1 MNVVD
6 EQIVESF
13 RIEGFQNLTKIQK
26 ISYPVISRKQ
36 NCLLVAPTGSGKTE
50 ASMMPIFSL
59 LESERL
65 GNTDFIEDSAI
76 FVLYIT
82 PLRALNNDVHRRIID
97 YAKKRNLDAQ
107 IRHGDTTRTAKQKM
121 VKKPPHIL
129 ITTPES
135 LGIILTQEKF
145 KAFLKH
151 LRWVIIDEV
160 HELIGNERGTH
171 LTVSLERLQNLS
183 SHNLVRI
190 GLSAT
195 IGNLKDAANFISGTN
210 RKCSILVDNTIRNYD
225 IDVKYLKGPIS
236 NVAKFVYNYLAENKI
251 CGSVLLFTNTRDE
264 AEYIGTTI
272 RNQNKIP
279 IEVHHGSLSRETRE
293 ETEEKL
299 RQGLT
304 GIVVCTSSL
313 ELGLDIGSVEL
324 VIHYGSSKQVSKLV
338 QRIGRSRHANF
349 KSAKGLIIAN
359 SGDDELECQSIINRM
374 KNRSIEV
381 QNTHFNSLDVAAH
394 HLVGFVMSTSEP
406 INLVEVYQIIR
417 EAYPFRE
424 LPFSDLE
431 QCAVLLDSFKIIKY
445 DPKSQNYARRIK
457 SYKYYFEN
465 ISTIPN
471 IVKFEVIDVIRKKRI
486 GTLDQ
491 QFIGEFGERGN
502 VFILKGTQWRIVSV
516 DENKLQVNVEQV
528 FGSPINIP
536 HWVGEM
542 IPVDYETATQ
552 VGELRNKAL
561 VDNSLKL
568 ESDIKNTLQ
577 KIPVVPDA
585 RNIVI
590 ESVISKNALVIHS
603 TLGTKI
609 NNTLSSL
616 FSTFLAS
623 YVGHLVE
630 TKSDPYRILLSS
642 SVRLSKVN
650 IEKIFYDEYDVET
663 ILITSLTNTYNLNWR
678 VWTVSKK
685 FGLVDKNAI
694 YDKRMARFIYDR
706 YSKTPISKESL
717 RELIHDK
724 FDVQSTQEIL
734 RKVKNKE
741 ISIHWLDLPSF
752 SPLANSIIEHHSKSS
767 SSPLSIERGVLE
779 LIKERLEKTKHRLI
793 CIRCGKWERLVET
806 REVVDSISCKK
817 CGSRLITTTF
827 SSDYELSK
835 IILNKLN
842 GSEIN
847 SEQNHKFERA
857 WKTASL
863 INNFGKKALTVL
875 SGYGIGVET
884 AARILRNYVDDEN
897 LYKNIYDAERQ
908 YVTTRGFWNDSK

>member
-1 MNVVD
+1 MSVI
-6 EQIVESF
+6 ERQIIESF
-13 RIEGFQNLTKIQK
+13 KDEGFQNLTKIQS
-26 ISYPVISRKQ
+26 ISVPVMARMK

-50 ASMMPIFSL
+50 ASIIPIFSL
-59 LESERL
+59 LENDRD
-65 GNTDFIEDSAI
+65 NKINMTDNNAI
-76 FVLYIT
+76 IVLYIT
-82 PLRALNNDVHRRIID
+82 PLRALNNDVLRRIMN
-97 YAKKRNLDAQ
+97 YAKKRNLEAQ
-107 IRHGDTTRTAKQKM
+107 IRHGDTTRTARQKLI
-121 VKKPPHIL
+121 KKPPHIL

-135 LGIILTQEKF
+135 LGIILTHEKF
-145 KAFLKH
+145 QSYLKH
-151 LRWVIIDEV
+151 LRWVIVDEV

-171 LTVSLERLQNLS
+171 LTVSLERLENIS
-183 SHNLVRI
+183 SHNVVRI

-195 IGNLKDAANFISGTN
+195 VGNLKDAANFISGTN
-210 RKCSILVDNTIRNYD
+210 RKCAILVDNTIRKYD
-225 IDVKYLKGPIS
+225 IDVKYLKGSII
-236 NVAKFVYNYLAENKI
+236 NVAKFVIKYLNDNKI
-251 CGSVLLFTNTRDE
+251 CGSILLFTNTRDE

-272 RNQNKIP
+272 RNQNDIP

-293 ETEEKL
+293 ETEIKL
-299 RQGLT
+299 REGLT

-338 QRIGRSRHANF
+338 QRIGRSRHVNF

-359 SGDDELECQSIINRM
+359 SGDDELECLSIINRM
-374 KNRSIEV
+374 KKRSIEI
-381 QNTHFNSLDVAAH
+381 QEPHTDALDVVSH
-394 HLVGFVMSTSEP
+394 HLVGFVISTSESKK
-406 INLVEVYQIIR
+406 LDEFYQIITS
-417 EAYPFRE
+417 AYPFRS
-424 LPFSDLE
+424 LSFSDLE
-431 QCAVLLDSFKIIKY
+431 QCAALLDSFKIIKY
-445 DPKSQNYARRIK
+445 DPKNKTYARRIK

-471 IVKFEVIDVIRKKRI
+471 IVKFEVMDVIRKKRI

-516 DENKLQVNVEQV
+516 DDNKLQVNVEQV

-536 HWVGEM
+536 HWIGEM
-542 IPVDYETATQ
+542 IPVDYETAVE
-552 VGELRNKAL
+552 VGKLRNKVL
-561 VDNSLKL
+561 NDSNINV
-568 ESDIKNTLQ
+568 ESEIKNTLQ
-577 KIPVVPDA
+577 KIPIIPDSK
-585 RNIVI
+585 NIVI
-590 ESVISKNALVIHS
+590 ESVINKNAVVVHS
-603 TLGTKI
+603 TFGTKI

-642 SVRLSKVN
+642 SVRLSRIN
-650 IEKIFYDEYDVET
+650 IEKVFYDEYDVEA
-663 ILITSLTNTYNLNWR
+663 ILITSLSNTYNLNWR
-678 VWTVSKK
+678 VWMVSKK

-694 YDKRMARFIYDR
+694 YDKRLARFIYDR
-706 YSKTPISKESL
+706 YSKTPISKESI

-724 FDVQSTQEIL
+724 YDVESTQQIL
-734 RKVKNKE
+734 QKIRNRE
-741 ISIHWLDLPSF
+741 ISIHWFDLSLF
-752 SPLANSIIEHHSKSS
+752 SPLAQSIIEHQSKSS

-779 LIKERLEKTKHRLI
+779 LIKERLDKTKHRLI

-806 REVVDSISCKK
+806 REIVESISCKV

-835 IILNKLN
+835 IILNKLK

-847 SEQNHKFERA
+847 PEQNHKFERA
-857 WKTASL
+857 WKAASL

-908 YVTTRGFWNDSK
+908 YVTTRGFWNDK

>member
-1 MNVVD
+1 MSVID
-6 EQIVESF
+6 EKIIESF
-13 RIEGFQNLTKIQK
+13 RDEGFQKLTKIQS
-26 ISYPVISRKQ
+26 ISIPVISRMQ

-50 ASMMPIFSL
+50 ASIIPIFSL
-59 LESERL
+59 LENERA
-65 GNTDFIEDSAI
+65 NKPNFIDENAI
-76 FVLYIT
+76 IVLYIT
-82 PLRALNNDVHRRIID
+82 PLRALNNDVLRRIIN

-107 IRHGDTTRTAKQKM
+107 IRHGDTTRTAREKL

-135 LGIILTQEKF
+135 LGIILTHQKF
-145 KAFLKH
+145 RSYLKH
-151 LRWVIIDEV
+151 LRWVIVDEV

-171 LTVSLERLQNLS
+171 LTVSLEHLQSIS
-183 SHNLVRI
+183 SHNVVRI

-195 IGNLKDAANFISGTN
+195 IGNLKEAANFISGTG
-210 RKCSILVDNTIRNYD
+210 RKCSILVDNTIRKYD
-225 IDVKYLKGPIS
+225 IDVKHLKGSIS
-236 NVAKFVYNYLAENKI
+236 NVAKFVLKYLNDNKI
-251 CGSVLLFTNTRDE
+251 CGSILLFTNTRDE

-272 RNQNKIP
+272 RNQNDIP

-293 ETEEKL
+293 ETEAKL
-299 RQGLT
+299 RKGLT

-338 QRIGRSRHANF
+338 QRIGRSRHVNF
-349 KSAKGLIIAN
+349 KSAKGLVIAN
-359 SGDDELECQSIINRM
+359 SGDDELESLSIINRM
-374 KNRSIEV
+374 KRRSIEI
-381 QNTHFNSLDVAAH
+381 QNPHYNSLDVVSH
-394 HLVGFVMSTSEP
+394 HLVGFVISTSEP
-406 INLVEVYQIIR
+406 KRLEEVYQIITR
-417 EAYPFRE
+417 AYPFRD
-424 LPFSDLE
+424 LPFSDFK
-431 QCAVLLDSFKIIKY
+431 QCVVLLDSFKIIKY
-445 DPKSQNYARRIK
+445 DPKNQTYARRIK

-471 IVKFEVIDVIRKKRI
+471 MVKFEVIDVIRKKRI

-502 VFILKGTQWRIVSV
+502 VFVLKGTQWRIVSV
-516 DENKLQVNVEQV
+516 DDNKLQVNVEQV

-542 IPVDYETATQ
+542 IPVDYETAVE
-552 VGELRNKAL
+552 VGKLRNKVL
-561 VDNSLKL
+561 DESNFKF

-577 KIPVVPDA
+577 KIPIIPDSK
-585 RNIVI
+585 NIVI
-590 ESVISKNALVIHS
+590 ELVVSKNAVVIHS
-603 TLGTKI
+603 TFGTKI

-642 SVRLSKVN
+642 SVRLSRAN
-650 IEKIFYDEYDVET
+650 IEKIFYDEYDVEA
-663 ILITSLTNTYNLNWR
+663 ILITSLSNTYNLNWR

-685 FGLVDKNAI
+685 FGLLDKNAI
-694 YDKRMARFIYDR
+694 YDKRLARLIYDR
-706 YSKTPISKESL
+706 YSKSPISKESI
-717 RELIHDK
+717 RELMHDK
-724 FDVQSTQEIL
+724 FDVKSTQEVL
-734 RKVKNKE
+734 RRIRNKE
-741 ISIHWLDLPSF
+741 ISIHWFDLSLF
-752 SPLANSIIEHHSKSS
+752 SPLAQSIIEHHSKMSS
-767 SSPLSIERGVLE
+767 YPLSIEKGVLD
-779 LIKERLEKTKHRLI
+779 LIKERLDKTKHRLI
-793 CIRCGKWERLVET
+793 CIRCGKWERLLET
-806 REVVDSISCKK
+806 REVMESISCKR

-835 IILNKLN
+835 IILNKLS

-847 SEQNHKFERA
+847 TEQNHKFERA

-908 YVTTRGFWNDSK
+908 YVTTRGFWNDR

>member
-1 MNVVD
+1 MSVID
-6 EQIVESF
+6 EKIIESF
-13 RIEGFQNLTKIQK
+13 RDEGFQKLTKIQS
-26 ISYPVISRKQ
+26 ISIPVISRMQ

-50 ASMMPIFSL
+50 ASIIPIFSL
-59 LESERL
+59 LENERA
-65 GNTDFIEDSAI
+65 NKPNFIDENAI
-76 FVLYIT
+76 IVLYIT
-82 PLRALNNDVHRRIID
+82 PLRALNNDVLRRIIN

-107 IRHGDTTRTAKQKM
+107 IRHGDTTRTAREKL

-135 LGIILTQEKF
+135 LGIILTHQKF
-145 KAFLKH
+145 RSYLKH
-151 LRWVIIDEV
+151 LRWVIVDEV

-171 LTVSLERLQNLS
+171 LTVSLEHLQSIS
-183 SHNLVRI
+183 SHNVVRI

-195 IGNLKDAANFISGTN
+195 IGNLKEAANFISGTG
-210 RKCSILVDNTIRNYD
+210 RKCSILVDNTIRKYD
-225 IDVKYLKGPIS
+225 IDVKHLKGSIS
-236 NVAKFVYNYLAENKI
+236 NVAKFVLKYLNDNKI
-251 CGSVLLFTNTRDE
+251 CGSILLFTNTRDE

-272 RNQNKIP
+272 RNQNDIP

-293 ETEEKL
+293 ETETKL
-299 RQGLT
+299 RKGLT

-338 QRIGRSRHANF
+338 QRIGRSRHVNF
-349 KSAKGLIIAN
+349 KSAKGLVIAN
-359 SGDDELECQSIINRM
+359 SGDDELESLSIINRM
-374 KNRSIEV
+374 KRRSIEI
-381 QNTHFNSLDVAAH
+381 QNPHYNSLDVVSH
-394 HLVGFVMSTSEP
+394 HLVGFVISTSEP
-406 INLVEVYQIIR
+406 KRLEEVYQIITR
-417 EAYPFRE
+417 AYPFRD
-424 LPFSDLE
+424 LPFSDFK
-431 QCAVLLDSFKIIKY
+431 QCVVLLDSFKIIKY
-445 DPKSQNYARRIK
+445 DPKNQTYARRIK

-471 IVKFEVIDVIRKKRI
+471 MVKFEVIDVIRKKRI

-502 VFILKGTQWRIVSV
+502 VFVLKGTQWRIVSV
-516 DENKLQVNVEQV
+516 DDNKLQVNVEQV

-542 IPVDYETATQ
+542 IPVDYETAVE
-552 VGELRNKAL
+552 VGKLRNKVL
-561 VDNSLKL
+561 DESNFKF

-577 KIPVVPDA
+577 KIPIIPDSK
-585 RNIVI
+585 NIVI
-590 ESVISKNALVIHS
+590 ELVVSKNAVVIHS
-603 TLGTKI
+603 TFGTKI

-642 SVRLSKVN
+642 SVRLSRAN
-650 IEKIFYDEYDVET
+650 IEKIFYDEYDVEA
-663 ILITSLTNTYNLNWR
+663 ILITSLSNTYNLNWR

-685 FGLVDKNAI
+685 FGLLDKNAI
-694 YDKRMARFIYDR
+694 YDKRLARLIYDR
-706 YSKTPISKESL
+706 YSKSPISKESI
-717 RELIHDK
+717 RELMHDK
-724 FDVQSTQEIL
+724 FDVKSTQEVL
-734 RKVKNKE
+734 RRIRNKE
-741 ISIHWLDLPSF
+741 ISTHWFDLSLF
-752 SPLANSIIEHHSKSS
+752 SPLAQSIIEHHSKMSS
-767 SSPLSIERGVLE
+767 YPLSIEKGVLD
-779 LIKERLEKTKHRLI
+779 LIKERLDKTKHRLI
-793 CIRCGKWERLVET
+793 CIRCGKWERLLET
-806 REVVDSISCKK
+806 REVMESISCKR

-835 IILNKLN
+835 IILNKLS

-847 SEQNHKFERA
+847 TEQNHKFERA

-908 YVTTRGFWNDSK
+908 YVTTRGFWNDR

>member
-1 MNVVD
+1 MSVID
-6 EQIVESF
+6 EKIIESF
-13 RIEGFQNLTKIQK
+13 RDEGFQKLTKIQS
-26 ISYPVISRKQ
+26 ISIPVISRMQ

-50 ASMMPIFSL
+50 ASIIPIFSL
-59 LESERL
+59 LENERA
-65 GNTDFIEDSAI
+65 NKPNFIDENAI
-76 FVLYIT
+76 IVLYIT
-82 PLRALNNDVHRRIID
+82 PLRALNNDVLRRIIN
-97 YAKKRNLDAQ
+97 YAKKRNLDAK
-107 IRHGDTTRTAKQKM
+107 IRHGDTTRTAREKL
-121 VKKPPHIL
+121 VKNPPHIL

-135 LGIILTQEKF
+135 LGIILTHQKF
-145 KAFLKH
+145 RSYLKH
-151 LRWVIIDEV
+151 LRWVIVDEV

-171 LTVSLERLQNLS
+171 LTVSLEHLQSIS
-183 SHNLVRI
+183 SHNVVRI

-195 IGNLKDAANFISGTN
+195 IGNLKEAANFISGTG
-210 RKCSILVDNTIRNYD
+210 RKCSILVDNTIRKYD
-225 IDVKYLKGPIS
+225 IDVKHLKGSIS
-236 NVAKFVYNYLAENKI
+236 NVAKFVLKYLNDNKI
-251 CGSVLLFTNTRDE
+251 CGSILLFTNTRDE

-272 RNQNKIP
+272 RNQNDIP

-293 ETEEKL
+293 ETETKL
-299 RQGLT
+299 RKGLT

-324 VIHYGSSKQVSKLV
+324 VIHYGSSKQVSKLI
-338 QRIGRSRHANF
+338 QRIGRSRHVNF

-359 SGDDELECQSIINRM
+359 SGDDELESLSIINRM
-374 KNRSIEV
+374 KRRSIEI
-381 QNTHFNSLDVAAH
+381 QNPHYNSLDVVSH
-394 HLVGFVMSTSEP
+394 HLVGFVISTSEP
-406 INLVEVYQIIR
+406 KRLEEVYQIITR
-417 EAYPFRE
+417 AYPFRD
-424 LPFSDLE
+424 LPFSDLK
-431 QCAVLLDSFKIIKY
+431 QCVVLLDSFKIIKY
-445 DPKSQNYARRIK
+445 DPKNQTYARRIK

-471 IVKFEVIDVIRKKRI
+471 MVKFEVIDVIRKKRI

-502 VFILKGTQWRIVSV
+502 VFVLKGTQWRIVSV
-516 DENKLQVNVEQV
+516 DDNKLQVNVEQV

-542 IPVDYETATQ
+542 IPVDYETAVE
-552 VGELRNKAL
+552 VGKLRNKVL
-561 VDNSLKL
+561 DESNFKF

-577 KIPVVPDA
+577 KIPIIPDSK
-585 RNIVI
+585 NIVI
-590 ESVISKNALVIHS
+590 EIVVSKNAVVIHS
-603 TLGTKI
+603 TFGTKI

-642 SVRLSKVN
+642 SVRLSRAN
-650 IEKIFYDEYDVET
+650 IEKIFYDEYDVEA
-663 ILITSLTNTYNLNWR
+663 ILITSLSNTYNLNWR

-685 FGLVDKNAI
+685 FGLLDKNAI
-694 YDKRMARFIYDR
+694 YDKRLARLIYDR
-706 YSKTPISKESL
+706 YSKSPISKESI
-717 RELIHDK
+717 RELMHDK
-724 FDVQSTQEIL
+724 FDVKSTQEVL
-734 RKVKNKE
+734 RRIRNKE
-741 ISIHWLDLPSF
+741 ISTHWFDLSLF
-752 SPLANSIIEHHSKSS
+752 SPLAQSIIEHHSKMSS
-767 SSPLSIERGVLE
+767 YPLSIEKGVLD
-779 LIKERLEKTKHRLI
+779 LIKERLDKTKHRLI
-793 CIRCGKWERLVET
+793 CIRCGKWERLLET
-806 REVVDSISCKK
+806 REVMESISCKR

-835 IILNKLN
+835 IILNKLS

-847 SEQNHKFERA
+847 TEQNHKFERA

-908 YVTTRGFWNDSK
+908 YVTTRGFWNDR

>member
-1 MNVVD
+1 M
-6 EQIVESF
+6 
-13 RIEGFQNLTKIQK
+13 
-26 ISYPVISRKQ
+26 Q

-50 ASMMPIFSL
+50 ASLIPIFSL
-59 LESERL
+59 IDSER
-65 GNTDFIEDSAI
+65 ERDSNFVQNNAI

-82 PLRALNNDVHRRIID
+82 PLRALNNDVHRRIIA
-97 YAKKRNLDAQ
+97 YAERRGLDAR
-107 IRHGDTTRTAKQKM
+107 IRHGDTSRIAKQRM
-121 VKKPPHIL
+121 VKNPPHIL

-145 KAFLKH
+145 KMFLKH

-195 IGNLKDAANFISGTN
+195 IGNLKDAANFISGTD

-225 IDVKYLKGPIS
+225 IDVKYLRGSIS
-236 NVAKFVYNYLAENKI
+236 NAAKFISNYLSDNKI
-251 CGSVLLFTNTRDE
+251 VGSVLLFTNTRDE

-272 RNQNKIP
+272 RNYNKIP
-279 IEVHHGSLSRETRE
+279 IEVHHGSLSKETRE

-313 ELGLDIGSVEL
+313 ELGLDIGSIEL

-338 QRIGRSRHANF
+338 QRIGRSRHVNY

-359 SGDDELECQSIINRM
+359 SGDDELECLAIIGRM
-374 KNRSIEV
+374 KKKSIEI
-381 QNTHFNSLDVAAH
+381 QNIHTNSLDVVTH
-394 HLVGFVMSTSEP
+394 HLVGFVMSTSGQKD
-406 INLVEVYQIIR
+406 LCQVYKIIKGS
-417 EAYPFRE
+417 YPFRK
-424 LPFSDLE
+424 LSFLDLE
-431 QCAVLLDSFKIIKY
+431 ECAILLDSFKIIKY
-445 DPKSQNYARRIK
+445 DPNNRTYSRRIK

-491 QFIGEFGERGN
+491 QFVGEFGERGN

-516 DENKLQVNVEQV
+516 DENKFAVNVEQV
-528 FGSPINIP
+528 FGSQINIP

-542 IPVDYETATQ
+542 IPVDYETAVQ

-561 VDNSLKL
+561 ADNSLNL
-568 ESDIKNTLQ
+568 ESDIRNTLQ
-577 KIPVVPDA
+577 KISVIPDA
-585 RNIVI
+585 KNIVI
-590 ESVISKNALVIHS
+590 ENVLSKNAVVIHS
-603 TLGTKI
+603 TFGTKI
-609 NNTLSSL
+609 NNTLASL

-642 SVRLSKVN
+642 SVRLSKGN
-650 IEKIFYDEYDVET
+650 IEKILNDEFDVEA
-663 ILITSLTNTYNLNWR
+663 ILITSLNNTYNLNWR
-678 VWTVSKK
+678 VWTVSKR
-685 FGLVDKNAI
+685 FGLIDKNAI

-724 FDVQSTQEIL
+724 FDVESTQEIL
-734 RKVKNKE
+734 KKIRNNE
-741 ISIHWLDLPSF
+741 ITIHWLELSSF
-752 SPLANSIIEHHSKSS
+752 SPLANSIVEHYSKSS

-779 LIKERLEKTKHRLI
+779 LIKERLQKTKHRLI

-806 REVVDSISCKK
+806 REILDSISCKK

-835 IILNKLN
+835 IILKKLN

-847 SEQNHKFERA
+847 AEQNHKFERA

-863 INNFGKKALTVL
+863 INNFGKNALTVL

-897 LYKNIYDAERQ
+897 LYKSIYDAERQ
-908 YVTTRGFWNDSK
+908 YVTTRGFWNDR

>member
-1 MNVVD
+1 MSVFD
-6 EQIVESF
+6 EQIIESF
-13 RIEGFQNLTKIQK
+13 RNEGFQNLTKIQK
-26 ISYPVISRKQ
+26 ISIPVISRMQ

-50 ASMMPIFSL
+50 ASIIPIFSL
-59 LESERL
+59 LENERAKTS
-65 GNTDFIEDSAI
+65 NFTDDNAI

-82 PLRALNNDVHRRIID
+82 PLRALNNDVLRRIIN

-107 IRHGDTTRTAKQKM
+107 IRHGDTTRAARQKIL
-121 VKKPPHIL
+121 KKPPHIL

-135 LGIILTQEKF
+135 LGIILTHEKF
-145 KAFLKH
+145 KSYLKH
-151 LRWVIIDEV
+151 LRWVIVDEV
-160 HELIGNERGTH
+160 HELIGNERGSH
-171 LTVSLERLQNLS
+171 LTISLEYLQNIS
-183 SHNLVRI
+183 SHDVIRI

-195 IGNLKDAANFISGTN
+195 IGNLKEAANFISGAN
-210 RKCSILVDNTIRNYD
+210 RKCSVLVDNTIRKYD
-225 IDVKYLKGPIS
+225 IDVKYLKGTIS
-236 NVAKFVYNYLAENKI
+236 NIGKFIIKYLNDNKI
-251 CGSVLLFTNTRDE
+251 SGSVLLFTNTRDE

-272 RNQNKIP
+272 RNQNNIP

-293 ETEEKL
+293 ETELKL
-299 RQGLT
+299 REGLT

-338 QRIGRSRHANF
+338 QRIGRSRHVNF
-349 KSAKGLIIAN
+349 KTAKGLIIAN
-359 SGDDELECQSIINRM
+359 GGDDELESLSIINRL
-374 KNRSIEV
+374 KKRSIEI
-381 QNTHFNSLDVAAH
+381 QNPHFNSLDVVAN
-394 HLVGFVMSTSEP
+394 HLVGFVISTSEP
-406 INLVEVYQIIR
+406 KRLDEVYQIITR
-417 EAYPFRE
+417 ANPFRG

-445 DPKSQNYARRIK
+445 DPKTQTYARRIR

-491 QFIGEFGERGN
+491 QFIGEFGEKGN

-516 DENKLQVNVEQV
+516 DDNKLQVNVEQV

-542 IPVDYETATQ
+542 IPVDYETAVE
-552 VGELRNKAL
+552 VGKLRNKVL
-561 VDNSLKL
+561 HDSNFKF

-577 KIPVVPDA
+577 KIPIIPDSKS
-585 RNIVI
+585 IVI
-590 ESVISKNALVIHS
+590 ESVVTKNAIVIHS
-603 TLGTKI
+603 TFGTKI

-630 TKSDPYRILLSS
+630 TKSDAYRILLSS
-642 SVRLSKVN
+642 SVRLSRGNMEKV
-650 IEKIFYDEYDVET
+650 FYDEYDVEA

-678 VWTVSKK
+678 VWMVSKK
-685 FGLVDKNAI
+685 FGLLDKNAI
-694 YDKRMARFIYDR
+694 YDKRLARFIYDR
-706 YSKTPISKESL
+706 YSKTPISKESI

-724 FDVQSTQEIL
+724 FDVKSTQEIL
-734 RKVKNKE
+734 RRIRNKE
-741 ISIHWLDLPSF
+741 ISIHWLDLSLF
-752 SPLANSIIEHHSKSS
+752 SPLAQGIIEHHSKTS
-767 SSPLSIERGVLE
+767 SSPLSIEKGVLD
-779 LIKERLEKTKHRLI
+779 LIKDRLDKTKHRLI

-806 REVVDSISCKK
+806 REVMESISCKL
-817 CGSRLITTTF
+817 CGSKLITTTF

-835 IILNKLN
+835 IILDKLK

-847 SEQNHKFERA
+847 TEQNHKFERA

-863 INNFGKKALTVL
+863 INNFGKKALMVL

-908 YVTTRGFWNDSK
+908 YVITRGFWNDR

>member
-1 MNVVD
+1 MNAVD

-13 RIEGFQNLTKIQK
+13 RREGFRNLTKIQK

-50 ASMMPIFSL
+50 AAMMPIFSL
-59 LESERL
+59 LESERS
-65 GNTDFIEDSAI
+65 GNTVFIEDSAI

-107 IRHGDTTRTAKQKM
+107 IRHGDTTTTAKQKM
-121 VKKPPHIL
+121 LIKPPHIL

-236 NVAKFVYNYLAENKI
+236 NVAKFVFNYLTENKI

-359 SGDDELECQSIINRM
+359 SEDDELECLSIISRM

-394 HLVGFVMSTSEP
+394 HLVGFVMSSSEP
-406 INLVEVYQIIR
+406 KNLAEVYQIIR

-431 QCAVLLDSFKIIKY
+431 QCAVLLDSFRIIKY
-445 DPKSQNYARRIK
+445 DPKSQTYARRIK
-457 SYKYYFEN
+457 SYKYFFEN

-536 HWVGEM
+536 HWIGEM

-561 VDNSLKL
+561 VDSNLKL

-734 RKVKNKE
+734 RKIRNKE
-741 ISIHWLDLPSF
+741 ISIHWLDLSSF

-817 CGSRLITTTF
+817 CGSKLITTTF

-835 IILNKLN
+835 IILNKLK

-863 INNFGKKALTVL
+863 INNFGKNALTVL

>member
-1 MNVVD
+1 MNVID
-6 EQIVESF
+6 EQILESF
-13 RIEGFQNLTKIQK
+13 RQEGFQNLTKIQK

-50 ASMMPIFSL
+50 ASLIPILSL
-59 LESERL
+59 LDSERAR
-65 GNTDFIEDSAI
+65 NIEFVQDNAI
-76 FVLYIT
+76 LVLYIT

-97 YAKKRNLDAQ
+97 YAKRRNLDAQ
-107 IRHGDTTRTAKQKM
+107 IRHGDTSRIAKQKM
-121 VKKPPHIL
+121 VKKPPQIL

-151 LRWVIIDEV
+151 LRWVVIDEV

-171 LTVSLERLQNLS
+171 LTVSLERLQDLS
-183 SHNLVRI
+183 SHDLVRI

-195 IGNLKDAANFISGTN
+195 IGNLKDAANFISGTD

-225 IDVKYLKGPIS
+225 IDVKYLKGSIS
-236 NVAKFVYNYLAENKI
+236 NAAKFVFDYLKDNKI
-251 CGSVLLFTNTRDE
+251 TGSVLLFTNTRDE

-272 RNQNKIP
+272 RNQNMIP

-293 ETEEKL
+293 ETEKKL
-299 RQGLT
+299 RQGLE

-338 QRIGRSRHANF
+338 QRIGRSRHANYR
-349 KSAKGLIIAN
+349 SAKGLIIAN
-359 SGDDELECQSIINRM
+359 SGDDELECLSIINRM
-374 KNRSIEV
+374 KNRSIEI
-381 QNTHFNSLDVAAH
+381 QNTHKNSLDVIAH
-394 HLVGFVMSTSEP
+394 HLVGFVISTSEP
-406 INLVEVYQIIR
+406 KNLGEVYQIITR
-417 EAYPFRE
+417 AYPFRE
-424 LPFSDLE
+424 LAFSDLE
-431 QCAVLLDSFKIIKY
+431 QCAVLLDSFRIIKY
-445 DPKSQNYARRIK
+445 DPENQTYARRIK

-542 IPVDYETATQ
+542 IPVDYETAVQ

-577 KIPVVPDA
+577 KIPFVPDS

-590 ESVISKNALVIHS
+590 ENVLSKNALVIHS

-623 YVGHLVE
+623 YVGHFVE

-642 SVRLSKVN
+642 SVRLSKGN
-650 IEKIFYDEYDVET
+650 IEKILYDEYDVET

-678 VWTVSKK
+678 VWTVSKR

-734 RKVKNKE
+734 RKIRNKE
-741 ISIHWLDLPSF
+741 ISIHWLDLTSF
-752 SPLANSIIEHHSKSS
+752 SPLANSIIEHHTKSS

-806 REVVDSISCKK
+806 REIVDSISCKK
-817 CGSRLITTTF
+817 CGSKLITTTF

-835 IILNKLN
+835 IILNKLK

-847 SEQNHKFERA
+847 PEQNHKFERA

-863 INNFGKKALTVL
+863 INNFGKMAITVL

-897 LYKNIYDAERQ
+897 MYKNIYDAERQ
-908 YVTTRGFWNDSK
+908 YVTNRGFWNDK

>member
-1 MNVVD
+1 MSVI
-6 EQIVESF
+6 ERQIIESF
-13 RIEGFQNLTKIQK
+13 KDEGFQNLTKIQS
-26 ISYPVISRKQ
+26 ISIPVMARMK

-50 ASMMPIFSL
+50 ASIIPIFSL
-59 LESERL
+59 LENDRD
-65 GNTDFIEDSAI
+65 NKINMTDNNAI
-76 FVLYIT
+76 IVLYIT
-82 PLRALNNDVHRRIID
+82 PLRALNNDVLRRIMN
-97 YAKKRNLDAQ
+97 YAKKRNLEAQ
-107 IRHGDTTRTAKQKM
+107 IRHGDTTRTARQKLI
-121 VKKPPHIL
+121 KKPPHIL

-135 LGIILTQEKF
+135 LGIILTHEKF
-145 KAFLKH
+145 QSYLKH
-151 LRWVIIDEV
+151 LRWVIVDEV

-171 LTVSLERLQNLS
+171 LTVSLERLENIS
-183 SHNLVRI
+183 SHNVVRI

-195 IGNLKDAANFISGTN
+195 VGNLKDAANFISGTN
-210 RKCSILVDNTIRNYD
+210 RKCAILVDNTIRKYD
-225 IDVKYLKGPIS
+225 IDVKYLKGSII
-236 NVAKFVYNYLAENKI
+236 NVAKFVIKYLNDNKI
-251 CGSVLLFTNTRDE
+251 CGSILLFTNTRDE

-272 RNQNKIP
+272 RNQNDIP

-293 ETEEKL
+293 ETEIKL
-299 RQGLT
+299 REGLT

-338 QRIGRSRHANF
+338 QRIGRSRHVNF

-359 SGDDELECQSIINRM
+359 SGDDELECLSIINRM
-374 KNRSIEV
+374 KKRSIEI
-381 QNTHFNSLDVAAH
+381 QEPHTDALDVVSH
-394 HLVGFVMSTSEP
+394 HLVGFVISTSESKK
-406 INLVEVYQIIR
+406 LDEFYQIITS
-417 EAYPFRE
+417 AYPFRS
-424 LPFSDLE
+424 LSFSDLE
-431 QCAVLLDSFKIIKY
+431 QCAALLDSFKIIKY
-445 DPKSQNYARRIK
+445 DPKNKTYARRIK

-471 IVKFEVIDVIRKKRI
+471 IVKFEVMDVIRKKRI

-516 DENKLQVNVEQV
+516 DDNKLQVNVEQV

-536 HWVGEM
+536 HWIGEM
-542 IPVDYETATQ
+542 IPVDYETAVE
-552 VGELRNKAL
+552 VGKLRNKVL
-561 VDNSLKL
+561 NDSNINV
-568 ESDIKNTLQ
+568 ESEIKNTLQ
-577 KIPVVPDA
+577 KIPIIPDSK
-585 RNIVI
+585 NIVI
-590 ESVISKNALVIHS
+590 ESVINKNAVVVHS
-603 TLGTKI
+603 TFGTKI

-642 SVRLSKVN
+642 SVRLSRIN
-650 IEKIFYDEYDVET
+650 IEKVFYDEYDVEA
-663 ILITSLTNTYNLNWR
+663 ILITSLSNTYNLNWR
-678 VWTVSKK
+678 VWMVSKK

-694 YDKRMARFIYDR
+694 YDKRLARFIYDR
-706 YSKTPISKESL
+706 YSKTPISKESI

-724 FDVQSTQEIL
+724 YDVEATQEIL
-734 RKVKNKE
+734 QKIRNRE
-741 ISIHWLDLPSF
+741 ISIHWFDLSLF
-752 SPLANSIIEHHSKSS
+752 SPLAQSIIEHQSKSS

-779 LIKERLEKTKHRLI
+779 LIKERLDKTKHRLI

-806 REVVDSISCKK
+806 REIVESISCKV

-835 IILNKLN
+835 IILNKLK
-842 GSEIN
+842 GLEIN
-847 SEQNHKFERA
+847 REQNHKFERA
-857 WKTASL
+857 WKAASL

-908 YVTTRGFWNDSK
+908 YVTTRGFWNDK

>member
-1 MNVVD
+1 MSVID
-6 EQIVESF
+6 EQIIESF
-13 RIEGFQNLTKIQK
+13 RDEGFQKLTKIQS
-26 ISYPVISRKQ
+26 ISIPVISRMQ

-50 ASMMPIFSL
+50 ASIIPIFSL
-59 LESERL
+59 LENERTKKP
-65 GNTDFIEDSAI
+65 NFIDENAI
-76 FVLYIT
+76 IVLYIT
-82 PLRALNNDVHRRIID
+82 PLRALNNDVLRRIIN
-97 YAKKRNLDAQ
+97 YAKKRNLDAR
-107 IRHGDTTRTAKQKM
+107 IRHGDTTRTAREKL

-135 LGIILTQEKF
+135 LGIILTHEKF
-145 KAFLKH
+145 KSYLKH

-171 LTVSLERLQNLS
+171 LTVSLERLQNIS
-183 SHNLVRI
+183 SHNVVRI

-195 IGNLKDAANFISGTN
+195 IGNLKEAANFISGTG
-210 RKCSILVDNTIRNYD
+210 RKCSILVDNTIRKYD
-225 IDVKYLKGPIS
+225 IDVKHLKGSIS
-236 NVAKFVYNYLAENKI
+236 NVAKFVLKYLNDNKV
-251 CGSVLLFTNTRDE
+251 CGSILLFTNTRDE

-272 RNQNKIP
+272 RNQNDIP

-293 ETEEKL
+293 ETETKL
-299 RQGLT
+299 RKGLT

-338 QRIGRSRHANF
+338 QRIGRSRHVNF

-359 SGDDELECQSIINRM
+359 SGDDELESLSIINRM
-374 KNRSIEV
+374 KRRSIEI
-381 QNTHFNSLDVAAH
+381 QNPHYNSLDVVSH
-394 HLVGFVMSTSEP
+394 HLVGFVISTSEP
-406 INLVEVYQIIR
+406 KRLEEVYQIITR
-417 EAYPFRE
+417 AYPFRD

-431 QCAVLLDSFKIIKY
+431 QCVVLLDSFKIIKY
-445 DPKSQNYARRIK
+445 DPKNQTYTRRIK

-471 IVKFEVIDVIRKKRI
+471 MVKFEVIDVIRKKRI

-502 VFILKGTQWRIVSV
+502 VFVLKGTQWRIVSV
-516 DENKLQVNVEQV
+516 DDNKLQVNVEQV

-542 IPVDYETATQ
+542 IPVDYETAVE
-552 VGELRNKAL
+552 VGKLRNKVL
-561 VDNSLKL
+561 HESNFKF
-568 ESDIKNTLQ
+568 ESDIINTLQ
-577 KIPVVPDA
+577 KIPIVPDSN
-585 RNIVI
+585 NIVI
-590 ESVISKNALVIHS
+590 EIVVSKNAVVIHS

-642 SVRLSKVN
+642 SVRLSRAN
-650 IEKIFYDEYDVET
+650 IEKIFYDEYDVEA
-663 ILITSLTNTYNLNWR
+663 ILITSLSNTYNLNWR

-685 FGLVDKNAI
+685 FGLLDKNAI
-694 YDKRMARFIYDR
+694 YDKRLARLIYDR
-706 YSKTPISKESL
+706 YSKSPISKESI
-717 RELIHDK
+717 RELMHDK
-724 FDVQSTQEIL
+724 FDVKSTQEVL
-734 RKVKNKE
+734 RRIRNKE
-741 ISIHWLDLPSF
+741 ISIHWLDLSLF
-752 SPLANSIIEHHSKSS
+752 SPLAQSIIEHHSKMSS
-767 SSPLSIERGVLE
+767 YPLSIEKGVLD
-779 LIKERLEKTKHRLI
+779 LIKERLDKTKHRLI

-806 REVVDSISCKK
+806 REVMESISCKR
-817 CGSRLITTTF
+817 CGSRLITTTY

-835 IILNKLN
+835 IILNKLK

-847 SEQNHKFERA
+847 TEQNHKFERA

-897 LYKNIYDAERQ
+897 LYKNIYDAERL
-908 YVTTRGFWNDSK
+908 YVTTRGFWNDK

>member
-1 MNVVD
+1 MNVID

-13 RIEGFQNLTKIQK
+13 RREGFQNLTKIQK
-26 ISYPVISRKQ
+26 ISYPVISRMQ

-50 ASMMPIFSL
+50 ASMIPILSL
-59 LESERL
+59 LENERAR
-65 GNTDFIEDSAI
+65 NSHFVEDNAI

-97 YAKKRNLDAQ
+97 YAKRRNLDAQ
-107 IRHGDTTRTAKQKM
+107 IRHGDTTRTAKLRM

-145 KAFLKH
+145 IAFLKH
-151 LRWVIIDEV
+151 LRWIIIDEV

-183 SHNLVRI
+183 SHSLVRI

-195 IGNLKDAANFISGTN
+195 IGNLKDAANFIGGTD

-225 IDVKYLKGPIS
+225 IDVKYLKGSIS
-236 NVAKFVYNYLAENKI
+236 NAAKFVFNYLTDNKI

-272 RNQNKIP
+272 RNQNKIAV
-279 IEVHHGSLSRETRE
+279 EVHHGSLSRETRE

-338 QRIGRSRHANF
+338 QRIGRSRHANY

-359 SGDDELECQSIINRM
+359 SGDDELECLAIINRM
-374 KNRSIEV
+374 KKRSIEI
-381 QNTHFNSLDVAAH
+381 QNTHTNSLDVAAH

-406 INLVEVYQIIR
+406 KNLGEVYQIIKG
-417 EAYPFRE
+417 AYPFRE
-424 LPFSDLE
+424 LAFSDLE
-431 QCAVLLDSFKIIKY
+431 RCAVLLDNFKIIKY
-445 DPKSQNYARRIK
+445 DPNSQTYSRRIK

-471 IVKFEVIDVIRKKRI
+471 MVKFVVIDVIRKKRI

-502 VFILKGTQWRIVSV
+502 VFILKGTQWRIVSL

-542 IPVDYETATQ
+542 IPVDYETAVQ

-561 VDNSLKL
+561 VDSNLKL

-577 KIPVVPDA
+577 KIPLIPDA
-585 RNIVI
+585 SNIVI
-590 ESVISKNALVIHS
+590 ESVHSKNALVIHS

-642 SVRLSKVN
+642 SVRLSKGN
-650 IEKIFYDEYDVET
+650 IEKILYDEYDVET

-685 FGLVDKNAI
+685 FGLVDKNAV

-724 FDVQSTQEIL
+724 FDVKSTHEIL
-734 RKVKNKE
+734 RKIRNKE
-741 ISIHWLDLPSF
+741 ILIHWLDLSSF
-752 SPLANSIIEHHSKSS
+752 SPLANNIIEHHSKSS

-806 REVVDSISCKK
+806 REVLDAISCKK

-835 IILNKLN
+835 IILSKLK
-842 GSEIN
+842 GTEIN

-908 YVTTRGFWNDSK
+908 YVTTRGFWNDK

>member
-1 MNVVD
+1 MSVI
-6 EQIVESF
+6 ERQIIESF
-13 RIEGFQNLTKIQK
+13 KDEGFQNLTKIQS
-26 ISYPVISRKQ
+26 ISIPVIARMK
-36 NCLLVAPTGSGKTE
+36 NCVLVAPTGSGKTE
-50 ASMMPIFSL
+50 ASIIPIFSL
-59 LESERL
+59 LENDRDNKINL
-65 GNTDFIEDSAI
+65 TDNNAI
-76 FVLYIT
+76 IVLYIT
-82 PLRALNNDVHRRIID
+82 PLRALNNDVLRRIIN

-107 IRHGDTTRTAKQKM
+107 IRHGDTTRTARQKLIIR
-121 VKKPPHIL
+121 PPHIL

-135 LGIILTQEKF
+135 LGIILTHEKL
-145 KAFLKH
+145 KSYLKH
-151 LRWVIIDEV
+151 LRWVIVDEV

-171 LTVSLERLQNLS
+171 LTVSLERLENIS
-183 SHNLVRI
+183 SHNVVRI

-195 IGNLKDAANFISGTN
+195 VGNLKDAANFISGTN
-210 RKCSILVDNTIRNYD
+210 RKCAILVDNTIRKYD
-225 IDVKYLKGPIS
+225 IDVKYLKGSIS
-236 NVAKFVYNYLAENKI
+236 NVAKFVIKYLKDNKI
-251 CGSVLLFTNTRDE
+251 CGSILLFTNTRDE

-272 RNQNKIP
+272 RNLNDIP

-293 ETEEKL
+293 ETEIKL
-299 RQGLT
+299 REGLT
-304 GIVVCTSSL
+304 SIVVCTSSL

-338 QRIGRSRHANF
+338 QRIGRSRHVNF
-349 KSAKGLIIAN
+349 KSAKGLIIAS
-359 SGDDELECQSIINRM
+359 SGDDELECLSIINRM
-374 KNRSIEV
+374 KKRSIEI
-381 QNTHFNSLDVAAH
+381 QNPHTDALDVVSH
-394 HLVGFVMSTSEP
+394 HLVGFVISTSEP
-406 INLVEVYQIIR
+406 KKLDEVYQIITR
-417 EAYPFRE
+417 AYPFRS
-424 LPFSDLE
+424 LSFSDVE

-445 DPKSQNYARRIK
+445 DPLNKTYARRIK

-471 IVKFEVIDVIRKKRI
+471 ILKFEVMDVIRKKRI

-516 DENKLQVNVEQV
+516 DDNKLQVNVEQV

-536 HWVGEM
+536 HWIGEM
-542 IPVDYETATQ
+542 IPVDYETAVE
-552 VGELRNKAL
+552 VGKLRNKVL
-561 VDNSLKL
+561 NDSNIKV
-568 ESDIKNTLQ
+568 ESEIKNTLQ
-577 KIPVVPDA
+577 KIPIIPDSK
-585 RNIVI
+585 NIVL
-590 ESVISKNALVIHS
+590 ESVINRNAVVVHS
-603 TLGTKI
+603 TFGTKI

-642 SVRLSKVN
+642 SVRLSRIN
-650 IEKIFYDEYDVET
+650 IEKVLYDEYDVEA
-663 ILITSLTNTYNLNWR
+663 ILITSLSNTYNLNWR
-678 VWTVSKK
+678 VWMVSKK

-694 YDKRMARFIYDR
+694 YDKRLARFIYER
-706 YSKTPISKESL
+706 YSKTPISKESI

-724 FDVQSTQEIL
+724 YDVESTQEIL
-734 RKVKNKE
+734 RKIRNRE
-741 ISIHWLDLPSF
+741 ITIHWLDLSLF
-752 SPLANSIIEHHSKSS
+752 SPLAQSIVEHHSKSS

-779 LIKERLEKTKHRLI
+779 LIKERLDKTKHRLI

-806 REVVDSISCKK
+806 REIMESISCKV

-835 IILNKLN
+835 IILNKLK
-842 GSEIN
+842 GSETN
-847 SEQNHKFERA
+847 PEQNHKFERA

-908 YVTTRGFWNDSK
+908 YVTTRGFWND

>member
-1 MNVVD
+1 MSVI
-6 EQIVESF
+6 ERQIIESF
-13 RIEGFQNLTKIQK
+13 KDEGFQNLTKIQS
-26 ISYPVISRKQ
+26 ISIPVIARMK

-50 ASMMPIFSL
+50 ASIIPIFSL
-59 LESERL
+59 LENDRDNKINL
-65 GNTDFIEDSAI
+65 TDNNAI
-76 FVLYIT
+76 IVLYIT
-82 PLRALNNDVHRRIID
+82 PLRALNNDVLRRIIN

-107 IRHGDTTRTAKQKM
+107 IRHGDTTRTARQKLII
-121 VKKPPHIL
+121 KPPHIL

-135 LGIILTQEKF
+135 LGIILTHEKL
-145 KAFLKH
+145 KSYLKH
-151 LRWVIIDEV
+151 LRWVIVDEI

-171 LTVSLERLQNLS
+171 LTVSLERLENIS
-183 SHNLVRI
+183 SHNVVRI

-195 IGNLKDAANFISGTN
+195 VGNLKDAANFISGTN
-210 RKCSILVDNTIRNYD
+210 RKCAILVDNTIRKYD
-225 IDVKYLKGPIS
+225 IDVKYLKGSIS
-236 NVAKFVYNYLAENKI
+236 NVAKFVIKYLKDNKI
-251 CGSVLLFTNTRDE
+251 CGSILLFTNTRDE

-272 RNQNKIP
+272 RNLNDIP

-293 ETEEKL
+293 ETEIKL
-299 RQGLT
+299 REGLT
-304 GIVVCTSSL
+304 SIVVCTSSL

-324 VIHYGSSKQVSKLV
+324 VIHYGSSKQVSKLI
-338 QRIGRSRHANF
+338 QRIGRSRHVNF
-349 KSAKGLIIAN
+349 KSAKGLIIAS
-359 SGDDELECQSIINRM
+359 SGDDELECLSIINRM
-374 KNRSIEV
+374 KKRSIEI
-381 QNTHFNSLDVAAH
+381 QNPHTDALDVVSH
-394 HLVGFVMSTSEP
+394 HLIGFVISTSEP
-406 INLVEVYQIIR
+406 KKLDEVYQIITR
-417 EAYPFRE
+417 AYPFRS
-424 LPFSDLE
+424 LSFSDIE

-445 DPKSQNYARRIK
+445 DPINKTYARRIK

-471 IVKFEVIDVIRKKRI
+471 IVKFEVMDVIRKKRI

-516 DENKLQVNVEQV
+516 DDNKLQVNVEQV

-536 HWVGEM
+536 HWIGEM
-542 IPVDYETATQ
+542 IPVDYETAVE
-552 VGELRNKAL
+552 VGKLRNKVL
-561 VDNSLKL
+561 NDSNIKV
-568 ESDIKNTLQ
+568 ESEIKNTLQ
-577 KIPVVPDA
+577 KIPIIPDSK
-585 RNIVI
+585 NIVL
-590 ESVISKNALVIHS
+590 ESVINRNAVVVHS
-603 TLGTKI
+603 TFGTKI

-642 SVRLSKVN
+642 SVRLSRIN
-650 IEKIFYDEYDVET
+650 IEKIFYDEYDVEA
-663 ILITSLTNTYNLNWR
+663 ILITSLSNTYNLNWR
-678 VWTVSKK
+678 VWMVSKK

-694 YDKRMARFIYDR
+694 YDKRLARFIYER
-706 YSKTPISKESL
+706 YSKTPISKESI

-724 FDVQSTQEIL
+724 YDVESTQEIL
-734 RKVKNKE
+734 RKIRNRE
-741 ISIHWLDLPSF
+741 ITIHWLDLSLF
-752 SPLANSIIEHHSKSS
+752 SPLAQSIIEHHSKSS

-779 LIKERLEKTKHRLI
+779 LIKERLDKTKHRLI

-806 REVVDSISCKK
+806 REIMEAISCKV

-835 IILNKLN
+835 IILNKLK

-847 SEQNHKFERA
+847 PEQNHKFERA

-908 YVTTRGFWNDSK
+908 YVTTRGFWND

>member
-1 MNVVD
+1 MSVID
-6 EQIVESF
+6 EQIIESF
-13 RIEGFQNLTKIQK
+13 RDEGFQKLTKIQS
-26 ISYPVISRKQ
+26 ISIPVISRMQ

-50 ASMMPIFSL
+50 ASIIPIFSL
-59 LESERL
+59 VENERAKKP
-65 GNTDFIEDSAI
+65 NFIDEYAI
-76 FVLYIT
+76 IVLYIT
-82 PLRALNNDVHRRIID
+82 PLRALNNDVLRRIIN

-107 IRHGDTTRTAKQKM
+107 IRHADTTRTAREKL
-121 VKKPPHIL
+121 VIKPPHIL

-135 LGIILTQEKF
+135 LGIILTHEKF
-145 KAFLKH
+145 KSYLKH
-151 LRWVIIDEV
+151 LRWVIVDEV

-171 LTVSLERLQNLS
+171 LTVSLERLQNIS
-183 SHNLVRI
+183 SHNVVRI

-195 IGNLKDAANFISGTN
+195 IGNLKEAANFISGTG
-210 RKCSILVDNTIRNYD
+210 RKCSILVDNTIRKYD
-225 IDVKYLKGPIS
+225 IDVKHLKGSIS
-236 NVAKFVYNYLAENKI
+236 NVAKFVLKYLNDNKI
-251 CGSVLLFTNTRDE
+251 CGSILLFTNTRDE

-272 RNQNKIP
+272 RNQNDIP

-293 ETEEKL
+293 ETETKL
-299 RQGLT
+299 RKGLT

-338 QRIGRSRHANF
+338 QRIGRSRHVNF

-359 SGDDELECQSIINRM
+359 SGDDELESLSIINRM
-374 KNRSIEV
+374 KRRSIEI
-381 QNTHFNSLDVAAH
+381 QNPHFNSLDVVSH
-394 HLVGFVMSTSEP
+394 HLVGFVISTSEP
-406 INLVEVYQIIR
+406 KKLEEVYQIITR
-417 EAYPFRE
+417 AYPFRD
-424 LPFSDLE
+424 LPFSDLK
-431 QCAVLLDSFKIIKY
+431 QCVVLLDSFKIIKY
-445 DPKSQNYARRIK
+445 DPKNQTYTRRIK

-471 IVKFEVIDVIRKKRI
+471 MVKFEVIDVIRKKRI

-502 VFILKGTQWRIVSV
+502 VFVLKGTQWRIVSV
-516 DENKLQVNVEQV
+516 DDNKMQVNVEQV

-542 IPVDYETATQ
+542 IPVDYETAVE
-552 VGELRNKAL
+552 VGKLRNKVL
-561 VDNSLKL
+561 HESNFKF
-568 ESDIKNTLQ
+568 ESDIINSLQ
-577 KIPVVPDA
+577 KIPIIPDSK
-585 RNIVI
+585 NIVI
-590 ESVISKNALVIHS
+590 EIVVSKNAVVIHS

-642 SVRLSKVN
+642 SVRLSRAN
-650 IEKIFYDEYDVET
+650 IEKIFYDEYDVEA
-663 ILITSLTNTYNLNWR
+663 ILITSLSNTYNLNWR

-685 FGLVDKNAI
+685 FGLLDKNAI
-694 YDKRMARFIYDR
+694 YDKRLARFIYDR
-706 YSKTPISKESL
+706 YSKSPISKESI
-717 RELIHDK
+717 RELMHDK
-724 FDVQSTQEIL
+724 FDVTSTQEVL
-734 RKVKNKE
+734 RRIRNKE
-741 ISIHWLDLPSF
+741 ISIHWLELSLF
-752 SPLANSIIEHHSKSS
+752 SPLAQSIIEHHSKMSS
-767 SSPLSIERGVLE
+767 HPLSIEKGVLD
-779 LIKERLEKTKHRLI
+779 LIKERLDKTKHRLI

-806 REVVDSISCKK
+806 REVMDSISCKR

-835 IILNKLN
+835 IILNKLK

-847 SEQNHKFERA
+847 TEQNHKFERA

-908 YVTTRGFWNDSK
+908 YVTTRGFWNDR

>member
-1 MNVVD
+1 MNLID
-6 EQIVESF
+6 EQILESF
-13 RIEGFQNLTKIQK
+13 RHEGFQNLTKIQK
-26 ISYPVISRKQ
+26 ISYPVISRMQ

-50 ASMMPIFSL
+50 ASLIPILSIL
-59 LESERL
+59 DSERL
-65 GNTDFIEDSAI
+65 RNIDFVQDNAI

-97 YAKKRNLDAQ
+97 YAKRRNLDAQ
-107 IRHGDTTRTAKQKM
+107 IRHGDTSRIAKQKM

-171 LTVSLERLQNLS
+171 LTISLERLQNLS

-225 IDVKYLKGPIS
+225 IDVKYLKGSIGKAA
-236 NVAKFVYNYLAENKI
+236 NFVFNYLNENKI
-251 CGSVLLFTNTRDE
+251 TGSVLLFTNTRDE

-293 ETEEKL
+293 ETEDKL
-299 RQGLT
+299 RQGLG

-338 QRIGRSRHANF
+338 QRIGRSRHANY
-349 KSAKGLIIAN
+349 KSARGLIIAN
-359 SGDDELECQSIINRM
+359 SGDDELECLSIINRM
-374 KNRSIEV
+374 KNRSIEI
-381 QNTHFNSLDVAAH
+381 QNTHTNSLDVVAH

-406 INLVEVYQIIR
+406 KNLGEVYQIITG
-417 EAYPFRE
+417 AYPFRE
-424 LPFSDLE
+424 LAFSDLE
-431 QCAVLLDSFKIIKY
+431 QCAVLLDRFRIIKY
-445 DPKSQNYARRIK
+445 DPINQTYARRIK

-542 IPVDYETATQ
+542 IPVDYETAVQ
-552 VGELRNKAL
+552 VGELRNKVL
-561 VDNSLKL
+561 VDNNLKI
-568 ESDIKNTLQ
+568 ESDIRNTLR

-590 ESVISKNALVIHS
+590 ENVFSKNALVIHS
-603 TLGTKI
+603 TFGTKI

-642 SVRLSKVN
+642 SVRLSKGN
-650 IEKIFYDEYDVET
+650 IEKILYDEYDVET

-678 VWTVSKK
+678 VWTVSKR

-734 RKVKNKE
+734 QKIRSKE
-741 ISIHWLDLPSF
+741 ISIHWLDLSAF
-752 SPLANSIIEHHSKSS
+752 SPLANSIIEHHTKSS

-806 REVVDSISCKK
+806 REIVDSISCKK

-835 IILNKLN
+835 IILNKLK

-863 INNFGKKALTVL
+863 INNFGKKAITVL

-908 YVTTRGFWNDSK
+908 YVTNRGFWNDK

>member
-1 MNVVD
+1 MNLID
-6 EQIVESF
+6 EQILESF
-13 RIEGFQNLTKIQK
+13 RHEGFQNLTKIQK
-26 ISYPVISRKQ
+26 ISYPVISRMQ

-50 ASMMPIFSL
+50 ASLIPILSL
-59 LESERL
+59 LDNERSR
-65 GNTDFIEDSAI
+65 NIDFVQDNAI

-82 PLRALNNDVHRRIID
+82 PLRSLNNDVHRRIID
-97 YAKKRNLDAQ
+97 YAKRRNLDAQ
-107 IRHGDTTRTAKQKM
+107 IRHGDTSRKAKQKM

-160 HELIGNERGTH
+160 HEIIGNERGTH
-171 LTVSLERLQNLS
+171 LTISLERLQNLS

-225 IDVKYLKGPIS
+225 IDVKYLKDSIS
-236 NVAKFVYNYLAENKI
+236 KAANFVFNYLNDNKI
-251 CGSVLLFTNTRDE
+251 TGSVLLFTNTRDE

-293 ETEEKL
+293 ETEDKL
-299 RQGLT
+299 RQGLG

-324 VIHYGSSKQVSKLV
+324 VIHYGSSKQVSKLM
-338 QRIGRSRHANF
+338 QRIGRSRHANY
-349 KSAKGLIIAN
+349 KSARGLIIAN
-359 SGDDELECQSIINRM
+359 SGDDELECLSIINRM
-374 KNRSIEV
+374 KNRSIEI
-381 QNTHFNSLDVAAH
+381 QNTHTNSLDVVAH
-394 HLVGFVMSTSEP
+394 HLVGFVMSTSKP
-406 INLVEVYQIIR
+406 KNLGEVYQIITG
-417 EAYPFRE
+417 AYPFRE
-424 LPFSDLE
+424 LAFSDLE
-431 QCAVLLDSFKIIKY
+431 QCAVLLDSFRIIKY
-445 DPKSQNYARRIK
+445 DPDNQTYVRRIK

-502 VFILKGTQWRIVSV
+502 VFILKGTQWRIISV

-542 IPVDYETATQ
+542 IPVDYETAVQ

-561 VDNSLKL
+561 VDNNLKIQ
-568 ESDIKNTLQ
+568 SDIRNTLR

-590 ESVISKNALVIHS
+590 ENVLSKNALVIHS
-603 TLGTKI
+603 TFGTKI

-642 SVRLSKVN
+642 SVRLSKGN
-650 IEKIFYDEYDVET
+650 IEKILYDEYDVET

-678 VWTVSKK
+678 VWTVSKR

-734 RKVKNKE
+734 HKIRSKE
-741 ISIHWLDLPSF
+741 IAIHWLDLSAF
-752 SPLANSIIEHHSKSS
+752 SPLANSIIEHHTKSS

-806 REVVDSISCKK
+806 REIVDSISCKK

-835 IILNKLN
+835 IILNKLK

-863 INNFGKKALTVL
+863 INNFGKKAITVL

-908 YVTTRGFWNDSK
+908 YVTNRGFWNDK

>member
-1 MNVVD
+1 MSVI
-6 EQIVESF
+6 ERQIIESF
-13 RIEGFQNLTKIQK
+13 KDEGFQNLTKIQS
-26 ISYPVISRKQ
+26 ISIPVIARMK

-50 ASMMPIFSL
+50 ASIIPIFSL
-59 LESERL
+59 LENDRDNKINL
-65 GNTDFIEDSAI
+65 TDNNAI
-76 FVLYIT
+76 IVLYIT
-82 PLRALNNDVHRRIID
+82 PLRALNNDVLRRIIN

-107 IRHGDTTRTAKQKM
+107 IRHGDTTRTARQKLII
-121 VKKPPHIL
+121 KPPHIL

-135 LGIILTQEKF
+135 LGIILTHEKL
-145 KAFLKH
+145 KSYLKH
-151 LRWVIIDEV
+151 LRWVIVDEV

-171 LTVSLERLQNLS
+171 LTVSLERLENIS
-183 SHNLVRI
+183 SHNVVRI

-195 IGNLKDAANFISGTN
+195 VGNLKDAANFISGTN
-210 RKCSILVDNTIRNYD
+210 RKCAILVDNTIRKYD
-225 IDVKYLKGPIS
+225 IDVKYLRGSIS
-236 NVAKFVYNYLAENKI
+236 NVAKFVIKYLKDNKI
-251 CGSVLLFTNTRDE
+251 CGSILLFTNTRDE

-272 RNQNKIP
+272 RNLNDIP

-293 ETEEKL
+293 ETEIKL
-299 RQGLT
+299 REGLT
-304 GIVVCTSSL
+304 SIVVCTSSL

-338 QRIGRSRHANF
+338 QRIGRSRHVNF
-349 KSAKGLIIAN
+349 KSAKGLIIAS
-359 SGDDELECQSIINRM
+359 SGDDELECLSIINRM
-374 KNRSIEV
+374 KKRSIEI
-381 QNTHFNSLDVAAH
+381 QDPHTDALDVVSH
-394 HLVGFVMSTSEP
+394 HLIGFVISTSEP
-406 INLVEVYQIIR
+406 KKLDEVYQIITR
-417 EAYPFRE
+417 AYPFRS
-424 LPFSDLE
+424 LSFSDIE

-445 DPKSQNYARRIK
+445 DPINKTYARRIK

-471 IVKFEVIDVIRKKRI
+471 IVKFEVMDVIRKKRV

-516 DENKLQVNVEQV
+516 DDNKLQVNVEQV

-536 HWVGEM
+536 HWIGEM
-542 IPVDYETATQ
+542 IPVDYETAVE
-552 VGELRNKAL
+552 VGKLRNKVL
-561 VDNSLKL
+561 NDSNLKV
-568 ESDIKNTLQ
+568 ESEIKNTLQ
-577 KIPVVPDA
+577 KIPIIPDSK
-585 RNIVI
+585 NIVL
-590 ESVISKNALVIHS
+590 ESVINRNAVVVHS
-603 TLGTKI
+603 TFGTKI

-642 SVRLSKVN
+642 SVRLSRIN
-650 IEKIFYDEYDVET
+650 IEKVFYDEYDVEA
-663 ILITSLTNTYNLNWR
+663 ILITSLSNTYNLNWR
-678 VWTVSKK
+678 VWMVSKK

-694 YDKRMARFIYDR
+694 YDKRLARFIYER
-706 YSKTPISKESL
+706 YSKTPISKESI

-724 FDVQSTQEIL
+724 YDVESTQEIL
-734 RKVKNKE
+734 RKIRNRE
-741 ISIHWLDLPSF
+741 ITIHWLDLSLF
-752 SPLANSIIEHHSKSS
+752 SPLAQSIIEHHSKSS

-779 LIKERLEKTKHRLI
+779 LIKERLDKTKHRLI

-806 REVVDSISCKK
+806 REIMESISCKV

-835 IILNKLN
+835 IILNKLK

-847 SEQNHKFERA
+847 PEQNHKFERA

-908 YVTTRGFWNDSK
+908 YVTTRGFWND

>member
-1 MNVVD
+1 MSVID
-6 EQIVESF
+6 EKIIESF
-13 RIEGFQNLTKIQK
+13 RDEGFQKLTKIQS
-26 ISYPVISRKQ
+26 ISIPVISRMQ

-50 ASMMPIFSL
+50 ASIIPIFSL
-59 LESERL
+59 LEDERAKS
-65 GNTDFIEDSAI
+65 NFIDENAI
-76 FVLYIT
+76 IVLYIT
-82 PLRALNNDVHRRIID
+82 PLRALNNDVLRRIIN
-97 YAKKRNLDAQ
+97 YAKKRNFDAQ
-107 IRHGDTTRTAKQKM
+107 IRHGDTTRTAREKLI
-121 VKKPPHIL
+121 KKPPHIL

-135 LGIILTQEKF
+135 LGIILTHEKF
-145 KAFLKH
+145 RSYLKH
-151 LRWVIIDEV
+151 LRWVIVDEV

-171 LTVSLERLQNLS
+171 LTVSLEYLQNIS
-183 SHNLVRI
+183 SHNVVRI

-195 IGNLKDAANFISGTN
+195 IGNLKEAAYFISGTG
-210 RKCSILVDNTIRNYD
+210 RKCSILVDNTIRKYD
-225 IDVKYLKGPIS
+225 IDVKYIKGSIS
-236 NVAKFVYNYLAENKI
+236 NVAKFILKYLNDNKI
-251 CGSVLLFTNTRDE
+251 CGSILLFTNTRDE

-272 RNQNKIP
+272 RNQNNIP

-293 ETEEKL
+293 ETENKL
-299 RQGLT
+299 RKGLT

-338 QRIGRSRHANF
+338 QRIGRSRHVNF
-349 KSAKGLIIAN
+349 KSAKGLIITN
-359 SGDDELECQSIINRM
+359 SGDDELESLSIINRM
-374 KNRSIEV
+374 KRRSIEI
-381 QNTHFNSLDVAAH
+381 QNPHYNSLDVVSH
-394 HLVGFVMSTSEP
+394 HLVGFVISTSEP
-406 INLVEVYQIIR
+406 KRLEEVYQIITR
-417 EAYPFRE
+417 AYPFRD
-424 LPFSDLE
+424 LPFSDLK
-431 QCAVLLDSFKIIKY
+431 QCVVLLDSFKIIKY
-445 DPKSQNYARRIK
+445 DPENQTYARRIK

-471 IVKFEVIDVIRKKRI
+471 MVKFEVIDVIRKKRI

-502 VFILKGTQWRIVSV
+502 VFVLKGTQWRIVSV
-516 DENKLQVNVEQV
+516 DDNKLQVNVEQV

-542 IPVDYETATQ
+542 IPVDYETAVE
-552 VGELRNKAL
+552 VGKLRNKVL
-561 VDNSLKL
+561 DESNFKF

-577 KIPVVPDA
+577 KIPIIPDSK
-585 RNIVI
+585 NIVI
-590 ESVISKNALVIHS
+590 EIVVSKNAVVIHS
-603 TLGTKI
+603 TFGTKI

-642 SVRLSKVN
+642 SVRLARAN
-650 IEKIFYDEYDVET
+650 IEKIFYDEYDVEA

-685 FGLVDKNAI
+685 FGLLDKNAI
-694 YDKRMARFIYDR
+694 YDKRLARLIYDR
-706 YSKTPISKESL
+706 YSKSPISKESI
-717 RELIHDK
+717 RELMHDK
-724 FDVQSTQEIL
+724 FDVKSTQEVL
-734 RKVKNKE
+734 RRIRNKE
-741 ISIHWLDLPSF
+741 ISIHWLDLSLF
-752 SPLANSIIEHHSKSS
+752 SPLAQSIIEHHSKMSS
-767 SSPLSIERGVLE
+767 YPLSIERGILD
-779 LIKERLEKTKHRLI
+779 LIKERLDKTKHRLI
-793 CIRCGKWERLVET
+793 CIRCGKWERLIET
-806 REVVDSISCKK
+806 REVMESISCKK

-835 IILNKLN
+835 IILNKLK

-847 SEQNHKFERA
+847 TEQNHKFERA

-908 YVTTRGFWNDSK
+908 YVTTRGFWNDR

>member
-1 MNVVD
+1 MNLID

-13 RIEGFQNLTKIQK
+13 RHEGFKNLTKIQK

-50 ASMMPIFSL
+50 ASLIPILSL
-59 LESERL
+59 LDNERAK
-65 GNTDFIEDSAI
+65 NIDFVQDNAI

-97 YAKKRNLDAQ
+97 YAKRRNLDAQ
-107 IRHGDTTRTAKQKM
+107 IRHGDTSRIAKQRM

-160 HELIGNERGTH
+160 HEIIGNERGTH
-171 LTVSLERLQNLS
+171 LTISLERLQNLS

-195 IGNLKDAANFISGTN
+195 IGNLKDAANFISGTKG
-210 RKCSILVDNTIRNYD
+210 KCSILVDNTIRNYD
-225 IDVKYLKGPIS
+225 IEVKYLKGSIS
-236 NVAKFVYNYLAENKI
+236 NAAKFMFDYLKDNKI
-251 CGSVLLFTNTRDE
+251 RGSVLLFTNTRDE

-299 RQGLT
+299 RQGLG

-338 QRIGRSRHANF
+338 QRIGRSRHANY

-359 SGDDELECQSIINRM
+359 SGDDELECLAIINRM
-374 KNRSIEV
+374 KNKSIEI
-381 QNTHFNSLDVAAH
+381 QNTHTNSLDVVAH
-394 HLVGFVMSTSEP
+394 HLVGFVMSTSEAK
-406 INLVEVYQIIR
+406 NLGEVYQIMR
-417 EAYPFRE
+417 GAYPFRE
-424 LPFSDLE
+424 LAFTDLE
-431 QCAVLLDSFKIIKY
+431 QCAALLDSFRIIKY
-445 DPKSQNYARRIK
+445 DPKNQTYARRIK

-542 IPVDYETATQ
+542 IPVDYETAVQ

-561 VDNSLKL
+561 VDGNLKL
-568 ESDIKNTLQ
+568 ESDIQNTLQ

-585 RNIVI
+585 NNIVI
-590 ESVISKNALVIHS
+590 ENVLSKNALVIHS
-603 TLGTKI
+603 TFGTKI

-623 YVGHLVE
+623 YVGHVVE

-642 SVRLSKVN
+642 SVRLSKGN
-650 IEKIFYDEYDVET
+650 IDKILYDEYDVET

-678 VWTVSKK
+678 VWTVSKR

-724 FDVQSTQEIL
+724 FDVPSTQEIL
-734 RKVKNKE
+734 QKIRNNE
-741 ISIHWLDLPSF
+741 ISIHWLDLPAF
-752 SPLANSIIEHHSKSS
+752 SPLASSIIEHHTKSS

-806 REVVDSISCKK
+806 REIVDSISCKK

-827 SSDYELSK
+827 SSDYELPK
-835 IILNKLN
+835 IILNKLK
-842 GSEIN
+842 GFEIN
-847 SEQNHKFERA
+847 SDQNHKFERA

-863 INNFGKKALTVL
+863 INNFGKKAITVL

-908 YVTTRGFWNDSK
+908 YVTTRGFWNDK

>member
-1 MNVVD
+1 MNVID
-6 EQIVESF
+6 EKILESF
-13 RIEGFQNLTKIQK
+13 GQEGFQNLTKIQK

-50 ASMMPIFSL
+50 ASLIPILSIL
-59 LESERL
+59 DSEKVKSI
-65 GNTDFIEDSAI
+65 DFVHDNAI
-76 FVLYIT
+76 LVLYIT

-97 YAKKRNLDAQ
+97 YAKRRNLDAQ
-107 IRHGDTTRTAKQKM
+107 IRHGDTSRIAKQKM
-121 VKKPPHIL
+121 IKKPPHIL

-145 KAFLKH
+145 KTFLKH

-171 LTVSLERLQNLS
+171 LTVSLERLQALS

-210 RKCSILVDNTIRNYD
+210 RKCSILVDNSIRNYD
-225 IDVKYLKGPIS
+225 IDVKYLKGSIS
-236 NVAKFVYNYLAENKI
+236 NAAKFVFDYLKDNKI
-251 CGSVLLFTNTRDE
+251 TGSVLLFTNTRDE

-299 RQGLT
+299 RQGLD

-338 QRIGRSRHANF
+338 QRIGRSRHANY

-359 SGDDELECQSIINRM
+359 SGDDELECLSIINRM
-374 KNRSIEV
+374 KNKSIEI
-381 QNTHFNSLDVAAH
+381 QNSHTNSLDVVAH
-394 HLVGFVMSTSEP
+394 HLVGFVMSASEP
-406 INLVEVYQIIR
+406 KNLGEVYQIITG
-417 EAYPFRE
+417 AFPFKE
-424 LPFSDLE
+424 LPFSDVE
-431 QCAVLLDSFKIIKY
+431 QCAVLLDSFRIIKY
-445 DPKSQNYARRIK
+445 DPKTQTYARRIK

-542 IPVDYETATQ
+542 IPVDYETAAQ

-561 VDNSLKL
+561 ADNSFKL

-577 KIPVVPDA
+577 KIPVVPDS
-585 RNIVI
+585 RKIVV
-590 ESVISKNALVIHS
+590 ENVHSKNALVIHS
-603 TLGTKI
+603 TFGTKI

-630 TKSDPYRILLSS
+630 TKSDPYRILLTS

-650 IEKIFYDEYDVET
+650 IEKILFDEYDVET

-678 VWTVSKK
+678 VWTVSKR

-734 RKVKNKE
+734 QKIRSKE
-741 ISIHWLDLPSF
+741 ISIHWLDLSAF
-752 SPLANSIIEHHSKSS
+752 SPLANSIIEHHAKSS

-806 REVVDSISCKK
+806 REISESISCKK
-817 CGSRLITTTF
+817 CGSKLITTTF
-827 SSDYELSK
+827 SSDYELTK
-835 IILNKLN
+835 IILSKLK

-863 INNFGKKALTVL
+863 INNFGKKAITVL

-908 YVTTRGFWNDSK
+908 YVTNRGFWNDK

>member
-1 MNVVD
+1 MSVID
-6 EQIVESF
+6 EQIIESF
-13 RIEGFQNLTKIQK
+13 RDEGFQKLTKIQS
-26 ISYPVISRKQ
+26 ISIPVISRMQ

-50 ASMMPIFSL
+50 ASIIPIFSL
-59 LESERL
+59 LENERTKKP
-65 GNTDFIEDSAI
+65 NFIDENAI
-76 FVLYIT
+76 IVLYIT
-82 PLRALNNDVHRRIID
+82 PLRALNNDVLRRIID
-97 YAKKRNLDAQ
+97 YAKKRNLDAR
-107 IRHGDTTRTAKQKM
+107 IRHGDTTRTAREKL

-135 LGIILTQEKF
+135 LGIILTHEKF
-145 KAFLKH
+145 KSYLKH

-183 SHNLVRI
+183 SHNVVRI

-195 IGNLKDAANFISGTN
+195 IGNLKEAANFISGTG
-210 RKCSILVDNTIRNYD
+210 RKCSILVDNTIRKYD
-225 IDVKYLKGPIS
+225 IDVKHLKGSIS
-236 NVAKFVYNYLAENKI
+236 NVAKFVLKYLNDNKV
-251 CGSVLLFTNTRDE
+251 CGSILLFTNTRDE

-272 RNQNKIP
+272 RNQNDIP

-293 ETEEKL
+293 ETETKL
-299 RQGLT
+299 RKGLT

-338 QRIGRSRHANF
+338 QRIGRSRHVNF

-359 SGDDELECQSIINRM
+359 SGDDELESLSIINRM
-374 KNRSIEV
+374 KRRSIEI
-381 QNTHFNSLDVAAH
+381 QNPHYNSLDVVSH
-394 HLVGFVMSTSEP
+394 HLVGFVISTSEP
-406 INLVEVYQIIR
+406 KRLEEVYQIITR
-417 EAYPFRE
+417 AYPFRD

-431 QCAVLLDSFKIIKY
+431 QCVVLLDSFKIIKY
-445 DPKSQNYARRIK
+445 DPKNQTYARRIK

-471 IVKFEVIDVIRKKRI
+471 MVKFQVIDVIRKKRI

-502 VFILKGTQWRIVSV
+502 VFVLKGTQWRIVSV
-516 DENKLQVNVEQV
+516 DDNKLQVNVEQV

-542 IPVDYETATQ
+542 IPVDYETAVE
-552 VGELRNKAL
+552 VGKLRNKVL
-561 VDNSLKL
+561 HESNFKF
-568 ESDIKNTLQ
+568 ESDIINTLQ
-577 KIPVVPDA
+577 KIPIVPDSN
-585 RNIVI
+585 NIVI
-590 ESVISKNALVIHS
+590 EIVVSKNAVVIHS

-642 SVRLSKVN
+642 SVRLSRAN
-650 IEKIFYDEYDVET
+650 IEKIFYDEYDVEA
-663 ILITSLTNTYNLNWR
+663 ILITSLSNTYNLNWR

-685 FGLVDKNAI
+685 FGLLDKNAI
-694 YDKRMARFIYDR
+694 YDKRLARLIYDR
-706 YSKTPISKESL
+706 YSKSPISKESI
-717 RELIHDK
+717 RELMHDK
-724 FDVQSTQEIL
+724 FDVKSTQEVL
-734 RKVKNKE
+734 RRIRNKE
-741 ISIHWLDLPSF
+741 ISIHWLDLSLF
-752 SPLANSIIEHHSKSS
+752 SPLAQSIIEHHSKMSS
-767 SSPLSIERGVLE
+767 YPLSIEKGVLD
-779 LIKERLEKTKHRLI
+779 LIKERLDKTKHRLI

-806 REVVDSISCKK
+806 REVMESISCKR
-817 CGSRLITTTF
+817 CGSRLITTTY

-835 IILNKLN
+835 IILNKLK

-847 SEQNHKFERA
+847 IEQNHKFERA

-908 YVTTRGFWNDSK
+908 YVTTRGFWNDR

>member
-1 MNVVD
+1 MNVID
-6 EQIVESF
+6 EQILESF
-13 RIEGFQNLTKIQK
+13 RHEGFQNLTKIQK

-50 ASMMPIFSL
+50 ASLIPILSL
-59 LESERL
+59 LDSERER
-65 GNTDFIEDSAI
+65 NIEFVQDSAI

-107 IRHGDTTRTAKQKM
+107 IRHGDTSRIAKQKM

-151 LRWVIIDEV
+151 LRWVVIDEV

-183 SHNLVRI
+183 SHDLVRI

-195 IGNLKDAANFISGTN
+195 IGNLKEAANFISGTN

-225 IDVKYLKGPIS
+225 IDVKYLKGSIS
-236 NVAKFVYNYLAENKI
+236 NAAKFVFDYLKDNKI
-251 CGSVLLFTNTRDE
+251 TGSVLLFTNTRDE

-299 RQGLT
+299 RQGLD

-338 QRIGRSRHANF
+338 QRIGRSRHANY

-359 SGDDELECQSIINRM
+359 SGDDELECLSIINRM
-374 KNRSIEV
+374 KNRSIET
-381 QNTHFNSLDVAAH
+381 QNTHTNSLDVVAH

-406 INLVEVYQIIR
+406 KNLGEVYQIITG
-417 EAYPFRE
+417 AYPFRE
-424 LPFSDLE
+424 LTFSDLE
-431 QCAVLLDSFKIIKY
+431 QCAVLLDSFRIIKY
-445 DPKSQNYARRIK
+445 DPENQTYARRIK

-542 IPVDYETATQ
+542 IPVDYETAAQ

-577 KIPVVPDA
+577 KIPVVPDSK
-585 RNIVI
+585 NIVI
-590 ESVISKNALVIHS
+590 ENVLSKNAVVIHS
-603 TLGTKI
+603 TFGTKI

-642 SVRLSKVN
+642 SVRLSKGN
-650 IEKIFYDEYDVET
+650 IEKILYDEYDVET

-678 VWTVSKK
+678 VWTVSKR

-724 FDVQSTQEIL
+724 FDVQSTQELLQKI
-734 RKVKNKE
+734 RNKE
-741 ISIHWLDLPSF
+741 ISIHWLDLTSF
-752 SPLANSIIEHHSKSS
+752 SPLANSIIEHHTKSS

-806 REVVDSISCKK
+806 REIVDSISCKK

-827 SSDYELSK
+827 SSDYELTK
-835 IILNKLN
+835 IILNKLK

-863 INNFGKKALTVL
+863 INNFGKKAITVL

-908 YVTTRGFWNDSK
+908 YVTNRGFWNDK

>member
-1 MNVVD
+1 MSVID
-6 EQIVESF
+6 EKIIESF
-13 RIEGFQNLTKIQK
+13 RDEGFQKLTKIQS
-26 ISYPVISRKQ
+26 ISIPVISRMQ

-50 ASMMPIFSL
+50 ASIIPIFSL
-59 LESERL
+59 LEDERAKS
-65 GNTDFIEDSAI
+65 NFIDENAI
-76 FVLYIT
+76 IVLYIT
-82 PLRALNNDVHRRIID
+82 PLRALNNDVLRRIIN
-97 YAKKRNLDAQ
+97 YAKKRNFDAQ
-107 IRHGDTTRTAKQKM
+107 IRHGDTTRTAREKLI
-121 VKKPPHIL
+121 KKPPHIL

-135 LGIILTQEKF
+135 LGIILTHEKF
-145 KAFLKH
+145 RSYLKH
-151 LRWVIIDEV
+151 LRWVIVDEV

-171 LTVSLERLQNLS
+171 LTVSLEYLQNIS
-183 SHNLVRI
+183 SHNVVRI

-195 IGNLKDAANFISGTN
+195 IGNLKEAAYFISGTG
-210 RKCSILVDNTIRNYD
+210 RKCSILVDNTIRKYD
-225 IDVKYLKGPIS
+225 IDVKYIKGSIS
-236 NVAKFVYNYLAENKI
+236 NVAKFVLKYLNDNKI
-251 CGSVLLFTNTRDE
+251 CGSILLFTNTRDE

-272 RNQNKIP
+272 RNQNDIP

-293 ETEEKL
+293 ETENKL
-299 RQGLT
+299 RKGLT

-338 QRIGRSRHANF
+338 QRIGRSRHVNF
-349 KSAKGLIIAN
+349 KSAKGLIITN
-359 SGDDELECQSIINRM
+359 SGDDELESLSIINRM
-374 KNRSIEV
+374 KRRSIEI
-381 QNTHFNSLDVAAH
+381 QNPHYNSLDVVSH
-394 HLVGFVMSTSEP
+394 HLVGFVISTSEP
-406 INLVEVYQIIR
+406 KRLEEVYQIITR
-417 EAYPFRE
+417 AYPFRD
-424 LPFSDLE
+424 LPFSDLK
-431 QCAVLLDSFKIIKY
+431 QCVVLLDSFKIIKY
-445 DPKSQNYARRIK
+445 DPENQTYARRIK

-471 IVKFEVIDVIRKKRI
+471 MVKFEVIDVIRKKRI

-502 VFILKGTQWRIVSV
+502 VFVLKGTQWRIVSV
-516 DENKLQVNVEQV
+516 DDNKLQVNVEQV

-542 IPVDYETATQ
+542 IPVDYETAVE
-552 VGELRNKAL
+552 VGKLRNKVL
-561 VDNSLKL
+561 DESNFKF

-577 KIPVVPDA
+577 KIPIIPDSK
-585 RNIVI
+585 NIVI
-590 ESVISKNALVIHS
+590 EIVVSKNAVVIHS
-603 TLGTKI
+603 TFGTKI

-642 SVRLSKVN
+642 SVRLARAN
-650 IEKIFYDEYDVET
+650 IEKIFYDEYDVEA

-685 FGLVDKNAI
+685 FGLLDKNAI
-694 YDKRMARFIYDR
+694 YDKRLARLIYDR
-706 YSKTPISKESL
+706 YSKSPISKESI
-717 RELIHDK
+717 RELMHDK
-724 FDVQSTQEIL
+724 FDVKSTQEVL
-734 RKVKNKE
+734 RRIRNKE
-741 ISIHWLDLPSF
+741 ISIHWLDLSLF
-752 SPLANSIIEHHSKSS
+752 SPLAQSIIEHHSKMSS
-767 SSPLSIERGVLE
+767 YPLSIERGILD
-779 LIKERLEKTKHRLI
+779 LIKERLDKTKHRLI
-793 CIRCGKWERLVET
+793 CIRCGKWERLIET
-806 REVVDSISCKK
+806 REVMESISCKK

-835 IILNKLN
+835 IILNKLK

-847 SEQNHKFERA
+847 TEQNHKFERA

-908 YVTTRGFWNDSK
+908 YVTTRGFWNDR

>member
-1 MNVVD
+1 MSVID
-6 EQIVESF
+6 EKIIESF
-13 RIEGFQNLTKIQK
+13 RDEGFQKLTKIQS
-26 ISYPVISRKQ
+26 ISIPVISRMQ

-50 ASMMPIFSL
+50 ASIIPIFSL
-59 LESERL
+59 LENERA
-65 GNTDFIEDSAI
+65 NKPNFIDENAI
-76 FVLYIT
+76 IVLYIT
-82 PLRALNNDVHRRIID
+82 PLRALNNDVLRRIIN
-97 YAKKRNLDAQ
+97 YSKKRNLDAQ
-107 IRHGDTTRTAKQKM
+107 IRHGDTTRTAREKL

-135 LGIILTQEKF
+135 LGIILTHQKF
-145 KAFLKH
+145 KSYLKH
-151 LRWVIIDEV
+151 LRWVIVDEV

-171 LTVSLERLQNLS
+171 LTVSLEHLQSIS
-183 SHNLVRI
+183 SHNVVRI

-195 IGNLKDAANFISGTN
+195 IGNLKEAANFISGTG
-210 RKCSILVDNTIRNYD
+210 RKCSILVDNTIRKYD
-225 IDVKYLKGPIS
+225 IDVKHLKGSIS
-236 NVAKFVYNYLAENKI
+236 NVAKFVLKYLNDNKI
-251 CGSVLLFTNTRDE
+251 CGSILLFTNTRDE

-272 RNQNKIP
+272 RNQNDIP

-293 ETEEKL
+293 ETETKL
-299 RQGLT
+299 RKGLT

-338 QRIGRSRHANF
+338 QRIGRSRHVNF

-359 SGDDELECQSIINRM
+359 SGDDELESLSIINRM
-374 KNRSIEV
+374 KRRSIEI
-381 QNTHFNSLDVAAH
+381 QNPHHNSLDVVSH
-394 HLVGFVMSTSEP
+394 HLVGFVISTSEP
-406 INLVEVYQIIR
+406 KRLEEVYQIITR
-417 EAYPFRE
+417 AYPFRD
-424 LPFSDLE
+424 LPFSDLK
-431 QCAVLLDSFKIIKY
+431 QCVVLLDSFKIIKY
-445 DPKSQNYARRIK
+445 DPKNQTYARRIK

-471 IVKFEVIDVIRKKRI
+471 MVKFEVIDVIRKKRI

-502 VFILKGTQWRIVSV
+502 VFVLKGTQWRIVSV
-516 DENKLQVNVEQV
+516 DDNKLQVNVEQV

-542 IPVDYETATQ
+542 IPVDYETAVE
-552 VGELRNKAL
+552 VGKLRNKVL
-561 VDNSLKL
+561 DESNFKF

-577 KIPVVPDA
+577 KIPIIPDSK
-585 RNIVI
+585 NIVI
-590 ESVISKNALVIHS
+590 EIVVSKNAVVIHS
-603 TLGTKI
+603 TFGTKI

-642 SVRLSKVN
+642 SVRLSRAN
-650 IEKIFYDEYDVET
+650 IEKIFYDEYDVEA
-663 ILITSLTNTYNLNWR
+663 ILITSLSNTYNLNWR

-685 FGLVDKNAI
+685 FGLLDKNAI
-694 YDKRMARFIYDR
+694 YDKRLARLIYDR
-706 YSKTPISKESL
+706 YSKSPISKESI
-717 RELIHDK
+717 RELMHDK
-724 FDVQSTQEIL
+724 FDVKSTQEVL
-734 RKVKNKE
+734 RRIRNKE
-741 ISIHWLDLPSF
+741 ISTHWFDLSLF
-752 SPLANSIIEHHSKSS
+752 SPLAQSIIEHHSKMSS
-767 SSPLSIERGVLE
+767 YPLSIEKGVLD
-779 LIKERLEKTKHRLI
+779 LIKERLDKTKHRLI
-793 CIRCGKWERLVET
+793 CIRCGKWERLLET
-806 REVVDSISCKK
+806 REVMESISCKR

-835 IILNKLN
+835 IILNKLS

-847 SEQNHKFERA
+847 TEQNHKFERA

-908 YVTTRGFWNDSK
+908 YVTTRGFWNDR

>member
-1 MNVVD
+1 MNAVD

-13 RIEGFQNLTKIQK
+13 RREGFRNLTKIQK

-50 ASMMPIFSL
+50 AAMMPIFSL
-59 LESERL
+59 LESERS
-65 GNTDFIEDSAI
+65 GNTVFIEDSAI

-107 IRHGDTTRTAKQKM
+107 IRHGDTTTTAKQKM
-121 VKKPPHIL
+121 LIKPPHIL

-236 NVAKFVYNYLAENKI
+236 NVAKFVFNYLTENKI

-359 SGDDELECQSIINRM
+359 SGDDELECLSIISRM

-394 HLVGFVMSTSEP
+394 HLVGFVMSSSEP
-406 INLVEVYQIIR
+406 KNLAEVYQIIR

-431 QCAVLLDSFKIIKY
+431 QCAVLLDSFRIIKY
-445 DPKSQNYARRIK
+445 DPKSQTYARRIK
-457 SYKYYFEN
+457 SYKYFFEN

-536 HWVGEM
+536 HWIGEM

-561 VDNSLKL
+561 VDSNLKL

-734 RKVKNKE
+734 RKIRNKE
-741 ISIHWLDLPSF
+741 ISIHWLDLSSF

-817 CGSRLITTTF
+817 CGSKLITTTF

-835 IILNKLN
+835 IILNKLK

-863 INNFGKKALTVL
+863 INNFGKNALTVL

>member
-6 EQIVESF
+6 KQILESF
-13 RIEGFQNLTKIQK
+13 RREGFLNLTKIQK
-26 ISYPVISRKQ
+26 ISLPVISRKQ

-50 ASMMPIFSL
+50 ASMIPIFSL
-59 LESERL
+59 LESERA
-65 GNTDFIEDSAI
+65 GNADFIEDNAI

-121 VKKPPHIL
+121 VIKPPHIL

-171 LTVSLERLQNLS
+171 LTISLERLQHLS

-236 NVAKFVYNYLAENKI
+236 NVAKFVINYLTENKI

-299 RQGLT
+299 RQGIT

-359 SGDDELECQSIINRM
+359 SGDDELECLSIINRM

-394 HLVGFVMSTSEP
+394 HLVGFVMSTSESK
-406 INLVEVYQIIR
+406 NLVEAYQIIR
-417 EAYPFRE
+417 EAYPFKE

-431 QCAVLLDSFKIIKY
+431 QCAILLDRFKIIKY
-445 DPKSQNYARRIK
+445 DSKNQSYARRIK

-536 HWVGEM
+536 HWIGEM

-552 VGELRNKAL
+552 VGEFRNKAL
-561 VDNSLKL
+561 TDNNLKL
-568 ESDIKNTLQ
+568 ESDIKNTLR

-603 TLGTKI
+603 TFGTRI

-630 TKSDPYRILLSS
+630 TKSDPYRILLGS
-642 SVRLSKVN
+642 SVRLSQGN

-678 VWTVSKK
+678 VWSVSKK

-724 FDVQSTQEIL
+724 FDIKSTQEIL
-734 RKVKNKE
+734 LRIRNKE
-741 ISIHWLDLPSF
+741 ILIHWLDLPSF
-752 SPLANSIIEHHSKSS
+752 SPLANSIIEHHTKST

-779 LIKERLEKTKHRLI
+779 LIKERIEKTKHRLI

-806 REVVDSISCKK
+806 REIGDFISCKK
-817 CGSRLITTTF
+817 CGSKLITTTF

-835 IILNKLN
+835 IILNKLK

-863 INNFGKKALTVL
+863 INNFGKMALTVL

-908 YVTTRGFWNDSK
+908 YVTTRGFWNDNK

>member
-1 MNVVD
+1 MSVI
-6 EQIVESF
+6 ERQIIESF
-13 RIEGFQNLTKIQK
+13 KDEGFQNLTKIQS
-26 ISYPVISRKQ
+26 ISIPVMARMK

-50 ASMMPIFSL
+50 ASIIPIFSL
-59 LESERL
+59 LENDRD
-65 GNTDFIEDSAI
+65 NKINMTDNNAI
-76 FVLYIT
+76 IVLYIT
-82 PLRALNNDVHRRIID
+82 PLRALNNDVLRRIMN
-97 YAKKRNLDAQ
+97 YAKKRNLEAQ
-107 IRHGDTTRTAKQKM
+107 IRHGDTTRTARQKLI
-121 VKKPPHIL
+121 KKPPHIL

-135 LGIILTQEKF
+135 LGIILTHEKF
-145 KAFLKH
+145 QSYLKH
-151 LRWVIIDEV
+151 LRWVIVDEV

-171 LTVSLERLQNLS
+171 LTVSLERLENIS
-183 SHNLVRI
+183 SHNVVRI

-195 IGNLKDAANFISGTN
+195 VGNLKDAANFISGTN
-210 RKCSILVDNTIRNYD
+210 RKCAILVDNTIRKYD
-225 IDVKYLKGPIS
+225 IDVKYLKGSII
-236 NVAKFVYNYLAENKI
+236 NVAKFVIKYLNDNKI
-251 CGSVLLFTNTRDE
+251 CGSILLFTNTRDE

-272 RNQNKIP
+272 RNQNDIP

-293 ETEEKL
+293 ETEIKL
-299 RQGLT
+299 REGLT

-338 QRIGRSRHANF
+338 QRIGRSRHVNF

-359 SGDDELECQSIINRM
+359 SGDDELECLSIINRM
-374 KNRSIEV
+374 KKRSIEI
-381 QNTHFNSLDVAAH
+381 QEPHTDALDVVSH
-394 HLVGFVMSTSEP
+394 HLVGFVISTSESKK
-406 INLVEVYQIIR
+406 LDEFYQIITS
-417 EAYPFRE
+417 AYPFRS
-424 LPFSDLE
+424 LSFSDLE
-431 QCAVLLDSFKIIKY
+431 QCAALLDSFKIIKY
-445 DPKSQNYARRIK
+445 DPKNKTYARRIK

-471 IVKFEVIDVIRKKRI
+471 IVKFEVMDVIRKKRI

-491 QFIGEFGERGN
+491 RFIGEFGERGN

-516 DENKLQVNVEQV
+516 DDNKLQVNVEQV

-536 HWVGEM
+536 HWIGEM
-542 IPVDYETATQ
+542 IPVDYETAVE
-552 VGELRNKAL
+552 VGKLRNKVL
-561 VDNSLKL
+561 NDSNINV
-568 ESDIKNTLQ
+568 ESEIKNTLQ
-577 KIPVVPDA
+577 KIPIIPDSK
-585 RNIVI
+585 NIVI
-590 ESVISKNALVIHS
+590 ESVINKNAVVVHS
-603 TLGTKI
+603 TFGTKI

-642 SVRLSKVN
+642 SVRLSRIN
-650 IEKIFYDEYDVET
+650 IEKVFYDEYDVEA
-663 ILITSLTNTYNLNWR
+663 ILITSLSNTYNLNWR
-678 VWTVSKK
+678 VWMVSKK

-694 YDKRMARFIYDR
+694 YDKRLARFIYDR
-706 YSKTPISKESL
+706 YSKTPISKESI

-724 FDVQSTQEIL
+724 YDVESTQQIL
-734 RKVKNKE
+734 QKIRNRE
-741 ISIHWLDLPSF
+741 ISIHWFDLSLF
-752 SPLANSIIEHHSKSS
+752 SPLAQSIIEHQSKSS

-779 LIKERLEKTKHRLI
+779 LIKERLDKTKHRLI

-806 REVVDSISCKK
+806 REIVESISCKV

-835 IILNKLN
+835 IILNKLK
-842 GSEIN
+842 GLEIN
-847 SEQNHKFERA
+847 REQNHKFERA
-857 WKTASL
+857 WKAASL

-908 YVTTRGFWNDSK
+908 YVTTRGFWNDK

>member
-1 MNVVD
+1 MSVID
-6 EQIVESF
+6 EKIIESF
-13 RIEGFQNLTKIQK
+13 RDEGFQKLTKIQS
-26 ISYPVISRKQ
+26 ISIPVISRMQ

-50 ASMMPIFSL
+50 ASIIPIFSL
-59 LESERL
+59 LENERA
-65 GNTDFIEDSAI
+65 NKPNFIDENAI
-76 FVLYIT
+76 IVLYIT
-82 PLRALNNDVHRRIID
+82 PLRALNNDVLRRIIN
-97 YAKKRNLDAQ
+97 YAKKRNLDAK
-107 IRHGDTTRTAKQKM
+107 IRHGDTTRTAREKL

-135 LGIILTQEKF
+135 LGIILTHQKF
-145 KAFLKH
+145 KSYLKH
-151 LRWVIIDEV
+151 LRWVIVDEV

-171 LTVSLERLQNLS
+171 LTVSLEHLQSIS
-183 SHNLVRI
+183 SHNVVRI

-195 IGNLKDAANFISGTN
+195 IGNLKEAANFISGTG
-210 RKCSILVDNTIRNYD
+210 RKCSILVDNTIRKYD
-225 IDVKYLKGPIS
+225 IDVKHLKGSIS
-236 NVAKFVYNYLAENKI
+236 NVAKFVLKYLNDNKI
-251 CGSVLLFTNTRDE
+251 CGSILLFTNTRDE

-272 RNQNKIP
+272 RNQNDIP

-293 ETEEKL
+293 ETETKL
-299 RQGLT
+299 RKGLT

-338 QRIGRSRHANF
+338 QRIGRSRHVNF

-359 SGDDELECQSIINRM
+359 SGDDELESLSIINRM
-374 KNRSIEV
+374 KRRSIEI
-381 QNTHFNSLDVAAH
+381 QNPHHNSLDVVSH
-394 HLVGFVMSTSEP
+394 HLVGFVISTSEP
-406 INLVEVYQIIR
+406 KRLEEVYQIITR
-417 EAYPFRE
+417 AYPFRD
-424 LPFSDLE
+424 LPFSDLK
-431 QCAVLLDSFKIIKY
+431 QCVVLLDSFKIIKY
-445 DPKSQNYARRIK
+445 DPKNQTYARRIK

-471 IVKFEVIDVIRKKRI
+471 MVKFEVIDVIRKKRI

-502 VFILKGTQWRIVSV
+502 VFVLKGTQWRIVSV
-516 DENKLQVNVEQV
+516 DDNKLQVNVEQV

-542 IPVDYETATQ
+542 IPVDYETAVE
-552 VGELRNKAL
+552 VGKLRNKVL
-561 VDNSLKL
+561 DESNFKF

-577 KIPVVPDA
+577 KIPIIPDSK
-585 RNIVI
+585 NIVI
-590 ESVISKNALVIHS
+590 EIVVSKNAVVIHS
-603 TLGTKI
+603 TFGTKI

-642 SVRLSKVN
+642 SVRLSRAN
-650 IEKIFYDEYDVET
+650 IEKIFYDEYDVEA
-663 ILITSLTNTYNLNWR
+663 ILITSLSNTYNLNWR

-685 FGLVDKNAI
+685 FGLLDKNAI
-694 YDKRMARFIYDR
+694 YDKRLARLIYDR
-706 YSKTPISKESL
+706 YSKSPISKESI
-717 RELIHDK
+717 RELMHDK
-724 FDVQSTQEIL
+724 FDVKSTQEVL
-734 RKVKNKE
+734 RRIRNKE
-741 ISIHWLDLPSF
+741 ISIHWFDLSIF
-752 SPLANSIIEHHSKSS
+752 SPLAQSIIEHHSKMSS
-767 SSPLSIERGVLE
+767 YPLSIEKGVLD
-779 LIKERLEKTKHRLI
+779 LIKERLDKTKHRLI
-793 CIRCGKWERLVET
+793 CIRCGKWERLLET
-806 REVVDSISCKK
+806 REVMESISCKR

-835 IILNKLN
+835 IILNKLS

-847 SEQNHKFERA
+847 TEQNHKFERA

-908 YVTTRGFWNDSK
+908 YVTTRGFWNDR

>member
-1 MNVVD
+1 MSVID
-6 EQIVESF
+6 EKIIESF
-13 RIEGFQNLTKIQK
+13 RDEGFQKLTKIQS
-26 ISYPVISRKQ
+26 ISIPVISRMQ

-50 ASMMPIFSL
+50 ASIIPIFSL
-59 LESERL
+59 LENERA
-65 GNTDFIEDSAI
+65 NKPNFIDENAI
-76 FVLYIT
+76 IVLYIT
-82 PLRALNNDVHRRIID
+82 PLRALNNDVLRRIIN

-107 IRHGDTTRTAKQKM
+107 IRHGDTTRTAREKL

-135 LGIILTQEKF
+135 LGIILTHQKF
-145 KAFLKH
+145 RSYLKH
-151 LRWVIIDEV
+151 LRWVIVDEV

-171 LTVSLERLQNLS
+171 LTVSLEHLQSIS
-183 SHNLVRI
+183 SHNVVRI

-195 IGNLKDAANFISGTN
+195 IGNLKEAANFISGTG
-210 RKCSILVDNTIRNYD
+210 RKCSILVDNTIRKYD
-225 IDVKYLKGPIS
+225 IDVKHLKGSIS
-236 NVAKFVYNYLAENKI
+236 NVAKFVLKYLNDNKI
-251 CGSVLLFTNTRDE
+251 CGSILLFTNTRDE

-272 RNQNKIP
+272 RNQNDIP

-293 ETEEKL
+293 ETEAKL
-299 RQGLT
+299 RKGLT

-338 QRIGRSRHANF
+338 QRIGRSRHVNF

-359 SGDDELECQSIINRM
+359 SDDDELESLSIINRM
-374 KNRSIEV
+374 KRRSIEI
-381 QNTHFNSLDVAAH
+381 QNPHHNSLDVVSH
-394 HLVGFVMSTSEP
+394 HLVGFVISTSEP
-406 INLVEVYQIIR
+406 KRLEEVYQIITR
-417 EAYPFRE
+417 AYPFRD
-424 LPFSDLE
+424 LPFSDFK
-431 QCAVLLDSFKIIKY
+431 QCVVLLDSFKIIKY
-445 DPKSQNYARRIK
+445 DPKNQTYARRIK

-471 IVKFEVIDVIRKKRI
+471 MVKFEVIDVIRKKRI

-502 VFILKGTQWRIVSV
+502 VFVLKGTQWRIVSV
-516 DENKLQVNVEQV
+516 DDNKLQVNVEQV

-542 IPVDYETATQ
+542 IPVDYETAVE
-552 VGELRNKAL
+552 VGKLRNKVL
-561 VDNSLKL
+561 DESNFIF

-577 KIPVVPDA
+577 KIPIIPDSK
-585 RNIVI
+585 NIVI
-590 ESVISKNALVIHS
+590 ELVVSKNAVVIHS
-603 TLGTKI
+603 TFGTKI

-642 SVRLSKVN
+642 SVRLSRAN
-650 IEKIFYDEYDVET
+650 IEKIFYDEYDVEA
-663 ILITSLTNTYNLNWR
+663 ILITSLSNTYNLNWR

-685 FGLVDKNAI
+685 FGLLDKNAI
-694 YDKRMARFIYDR
+694 YDKRLARLIYDR
-706 YSKTPISKESL
+706 YSKSPISKESI
-717 RELIHDK
+717 RELMHDK
-724 FDVQSTQEIL
+724 FDVKSTQEVL
-734 RKVKNKE
+734 RRIRNKE
-741 ISIHWLDLPSF
+741 ISIHWFDLSLF
-752 SPLANSIIEHHSKSS
+752 SPLAQSIIEHHSKMSS
-767 SSPLSIERGVLE
+767 YPLSIEKGVLD
-779 LIKERLEKTKHRLI
+779 LIKERLDKTKHRLI
-793 CIRCGKWERLVET
+793 CIRCGKWERLLET
-806 REVVDSISCKK
+806 REVMESISCKR

-835 IILNKLN
+835 IILNKLS

-847 SEQNHKFERA
+847 TEQNHKFERA

-908 YVTTRGFWNDSK
+908 YVTTRGFWNDR